1 MLNRENK
8 TAITRKGMV
17 SNRLNKFSIRK
28 YTVGT
33 ASILVGTTLIFG
45 LGNQE
50 AKAAEST
57 NKELNE
63 ATTSASDNQSSGKV
77 DMQQL
82 NQEDNTKNDN
92 QKEMVSSQGNETTS
106 NGNKSI
112 EKESVQSTTGNK
124 VEVSTAKSDEQAS
137 PKSTNE
143 DLNTKQTI
151 SNQEALQP
159 DLQENKSVVNAQPT
173 NEENKK
179 VDAKTESTTL
189 NVKSDAIKSNAET
202 LVDNNSN
209 SNNENNADIIL
220 PKSTAP
226 KRLNT
231 RMRMA
236 AIQPNSTDSKN
247 VNDLITSN
255 TTLTVVDA
263 DNSKT
268 IVPAQDYLS
277 LKSQITV
284 DDKVKSGDY
293 FTIKYSDTVQVYGLN
308 PEDIKNIGDI
318 KDPNNGETIATAK
331 HDTANNLITYTF
343 TDYVDRFNS
352 VKMGINYS
360 IYMDADTI
368 PVDKKDVPFSVTIG
382 NQITTTTA
390 DITYPAY
397 KEADNNSIGSA
408 FTETVSHVGNVE
420 DPGYYNQVVYV
431 NPMDKDLK
439 GAKLKVEA
447 YHPKYPTNIGQI
459 NQNVTNIKIYRVPE
473 GYTLNKGYDVNTNDL
488 VDVTDEFK
496 NKMTYGSNQSVNLDF
511 GDITSAYVVMV
522 NTKFQ
527 YTNSESPT
535 LVQMATLSS
544 TGNKSVSTG
553 NALGFTNNQSGGAGQ
568 EVYKIGNYVWED
580 TNKNGVQELGE
591 KGVGNVTVT
600 VFDNNTNTKV
610 GEAVTKED
618 GSYLIPNLPN
628 GDYRVE
634 FSNLPKGYEV
644 TPSKQGNNE
653 ELDSNGLSSVITVNG
668 KDNLS
673 ADLGIYKPKYN
684 LGDYVWED
692 TNKNGIQDQ
701 DEKGISGVTVTLKDE
716 NGNVLKTVTT
726 DADGKYK
733 FTDLDNGNYKVEF
746 TTPEGYTPTTV
757 TSGSDI
763 EKDSNGLTTTGV
775 INGADNMTLDSGFY
789 KTPKYNLGNYV
800 WEDTNKD
807 GKQDST
813 EKGISGVTVT
823 LKNENGEVLQTTK
836 TDKDGKYQFTGLEN
850 GTYKVE
856 FETPSG
862 YTPTQVGSGTDEGI
876 DSNGTSTTGVI
887 KDKDNDTIDSGFY
900 KPTYNLG
907 DYVWEDTNKNG
918 VQDKDEK
925 GISGVTVTLKDE
937 NDKVLKTVTT
947 DENGKYQF
955 TDLNN
960 GTYKVEFETPSG
972 YTPTSVTS
980 GNDTEKDSNGLTT
993 TGVIKDADNM
1003 TLDSGF
1009 YKTPKYSLGD
1019 YVWYDSNKDGK
1030 QDSTEKGIKDVKV
1043 TLLNEK
1049 GEVIGTTKTDENGKY
1064 RFDNLDSGKYKVIF
1078 EKSAG
1083 YLPTKVNGTTDGEK
1097 DSNGSSVTV
1106 KINGKDDMS
1115 LDTGFYKEPKYN
1127 LGDYV
1132 WEDTNKDGIQDAN
1145 EPGIKDVKVTLKDST
1160 GKVIGTTTTDASG
1173 KYKFTD
1179 LDNGNYTVEFET
1191 PAGYTPT
1198 VKNTTAEDKDSN
1210 GLTTTGVIKDA
1221 DNMTLD
1227 SGFYKTPKYSLGDYV
1242 WYDSNK
1248 DG

>member
-8 TAITRKGMV
+8 TAMTRKGMV

-45 LGNQE
+45 IGSQE
-50 AKAAEST
+50 AKAAEVT
-57 NKELNE
+57 NKEMKE
-63 ATTSASDNQSSGKV
+63 DATSVNNDQVSKKV
-77 DMQQL
+77 DTGQLNKDGNTSKVDTEQLNDENINKVANQKEVTRVENSVASEKNNNSQPSENGKLQTSDVKKTEDNNATSDDQVTTTVNSQQL
-82 NQEDNTKNDN
+82 NTDN
-92 QKEMVSSQGNETTS
+92 TTS
-106 NGNKSI
+106 NATMSAAPINVSKDDLKINS
-112 EKESVQSTTGNK
+112 E
-124 VEVSTAKSDEQAS
+124 EVRNVGEKSD
-137 PKSTNE
+137 
-143 DLNTKQTI
+143 NT
-151 SNQEALQP
+151 
-159 DLQENKSVVNAQPT
+159 DNA
-173 NEENKK
+173 NG
-179 VDAKTESTTL
+179 
-189 NVKSDAIKSNAET
+189 SDVIM
-202 LVDNNSN
+202 
-209 SNNENNADIIL
+209 

-231 RMRMA
+231 RMRIA
-236 AIQPNSTDSKN
+236 AVQPSSTDSKN
-247 VNDLITSN
+247 VNNLITST

-263 DNSKT
+263 DKNNK
-268 IVPAQDYLS
+268 IVPAQDYLA
-277 LKSQITV
+277 LKSQIKV

-352 VKMGINYS
+352 VQMGINYS

-368 PVDKKDVPFSVTIG
+368 PVSKNDVEFNVTIG
-382 NQITTTTA
+382 NDTTKTTA
-390 DITYPAY
+390 NIQYPDY
-397 KEADNNSIGSA
+397 VVNEKNSIGSA
-408 FTETVSHVGNVE
+408 FTETVSHVGNKE
-420 DPGYYNQVVYV
+420 NPGYYKQTIYV
-431 NPMDKDLK
+431 NPSENSLTN
-439 GAKLKVEA
+439 AKLKVQA
-447 YHPKYPTNIGQI
+447 YHSSYPNNIGQI
-459 NQNVTNIKIYRVPE
+459 NKEVTDIKIYQVPK
-473 GYTLNKGYDVNTNDL
+473 GYTLNKGYDVNTKEL
-488 VDVTDEFK
+488 TDVTNQYLQK
-496 NKMTYGSNQSVNLDF
+496 ITYGDNNSAVIDF
-511 GDITSAYVVMV
+511 GNADSAYVVMV

-527 YTNSESPT
+527 YTTSESPT
-535 LVQMATLSS
+535 LVQMVTLSS
-544 TGNKSVSTG
+544 DNSKSASMG

-634 FSNLPKGYEV
+634 FSNLPQGYEV

-653 ELDSNGLSSVITVNG
+653 ELDSNGVSSVITVNG

-856 FETPSG
+856 FETPLG

-1078 EKSAG
+1078 EK
-1083 YLPTKVNGTTDGEK
+1083 
-1097 DSNGSSVTV
+1097 
-1106 KINGKDDMS
+1106 
-1115 LDTGFYKEPKYN
+1115 
-1127 LGDYV
+1127 
-1132 WEDTNKDGIQDAN
+1132 
-1145 EPGIKDVKVTLKDST
+1145 
-1160 GKVIGTTTTDASG
+1160 
-1173 KYKFTD
+1173 
-1179 LDNGNYTVEFET
+1179 
-1191 PAGYTPT
+1191 PAGLTQT
-1198 VKNTTAEDKDSN
+1198 GTNATEDD
-1210 GLTTTGVIKDA
+1210 KDA
-1221 DNMTLD
+1221 DGGEVDVTITD
-1227 SGFYKTPKYSLGDYV
+1227 HD
-1242 WYDSNK
+1242 D
-1248 DG
+1248 

>member
-63 ATTSASDNQSSGKV
+63 ATTSASDNQSSDKV

-106 NGNKSI
+106 NGNKLI

-159 DLQENKSVVNAQPT
+159 DLQENKSVVNVQPT

-189 NVKSDAIKSNAET
+189 NVKSDAIKSNDET

-231 RMRMA
+231 RMRIA
-236 AIQPNSTDSKN
+236 AVQPSSTEAKN

-263 DNSKT
+263 DKNNK

-352 VKMGINYS
+352 VQMGINYS

-368 PVDKKDVPFSVTIG
+368 PVSKNDVEFNVTIG
-382 NQITTTTA
+382 NTTTKTTA
-390 DITYPAY
+390 NIQYPDY
-397 KEADNNSIGSA
+397 VVNEKNSIGSA
-408 FTETVSHVGNVE
+408 FTETVSHVGNKE
-420 DPGYYNQVVYV
+420 NPGYYKQTIYV
-431 NPMDKDLK
+431 NPSENSLTN
-439 GAKLKVEA
+439 AKLKVQA
-447 YHPKYPTNIGQI
+447 YHSSYPNNIGQI
-459 NQNVTNIKIYRVPE
+459 NKDVTDIKIYQVPK
-473 GYTLNKGYDVNTNDL
+473 GYTLNKGYDVNTKEL
-488 VDVTDEFK
+488 TDVTNQYLQK
-496 NKMTYGSNQSVNLDF
+496 ITYGDNNSAVIDF
-511 GDITSAYVVMV
+511 GNADSAYVVMV

-1030 QDSTEKGIKDVKV
+1030 QDSTEKGIKDVK
-1043 TLLNEK
+1043 
-1049 GEVIGTTKTDENGKY
+1049 
-1064 RFDNLDSGKYKVIF
+1064 
-1078 EKSAG
+1078 
-1083 YLPTKVNGTTDGEK
+1083 
-1097 DSNGSSVTV
+1097 
-1106 KINGKDDMS
+1106 
-1115 LDTGFYKEPKYN
+1115 
-1127 LGDYV
+1127 
-1132 WEDTNKDGIQDAN
+1132 
-1145 EPGIKDVKVTLKDST
+1145 
-1160 GKVIGTTTTDASG
+1160 
-1173 KYKFTD
+1173 
-1179 LDNGNYTVEFET
+1179 
-1191 PAGYTPT
+1191 
-1198 VKNTTAEDKDSN
+1198 
-1210 GLTTTGVIKDA
+1210 
-1221 DNMTLD
+1221 
-1227 SGFYKTPKYSLGDYV
+1227 
-1242 WYDSNK
+1242 
-1248 DG
+1248 

>member
-63 ATTSASDNQSSGKV
+63 ATTSASDNQSSDKV

-159 DLQENKSVVNAQPT
+159 DLQENKSVVNVQPT

-231 RMRMA
+231 RMRIA
-236 AIQPNSTDSKN
+236 AVQSSSTEAKN

-263 DNSKT
+263 DKNNK

-352 VKMGINYS
+352 VQMGINYS

-368 PVDKKDVPFSVTIG
+368 PVSKNDVEFNVTIG
-382 NQITTTTA
+382 NTTTKTTA
-390 DITYPAY
+390 NIQYPDY
-397 KEADNNSIGSA
+397 VVNEKNSIGSA
-408 FTETVSHVGNVE
+408 FTETVSHVGNKE
-420 DPGYYNQVVYV
+420 NPGYYKQTIYV
-431 NPMDKDLK
+431 NPSENSLTN
-439 GAKLKVEA
+439 AKLKVQA
-447 YHPKYPTNIGQI
+447 YHSSYPNNIGQI
-459 NQNVTNIKIYRVPE
+459 NKDVTDIKIYQVPK
-473 GYTLNKGYDVNTNDL
+473 GYTLNKGYDVNTKEL
-488 VDVTDEFK
+488 TDVTNQYLQK
-496 NKMTYGSNQSVNLDF
+496 ITYGDNNSAVIDF
-511 GDITSAYVVMV
+511 GNADSAYVVMV

-527 YTNSESPT
+527 YTTSESPT
-535 LVQMATLSS
+535 LVQMVTLSS
-544 TGNKSVSTG
+544 DNSKSASMG

-1078 EKSAG
+1078 EK
-1083 YLPTKVNGTTDGEK
+1083 
-1097 DSNGSSVTV
+1097 
-1106 KINGKDDMS
+1106 
-1115 LDTGFYKEPKYN
+1115 
-1127 LGDYV
+1127 
-1132 WEDTNKDGIQDAN
+1132 
-1145 EPGIKDVKVTLKDST
+1145 
-1160 GKVIGTTTTDASG
+1160 
-1173 KYKFTD
+1173 
-1179 LDNGNYTVEFET
+1179 
-1191 PAGYTPT
+1191 PAGLTQT
-1198 VKNTTAEDKDSN
+1198 GTNTTEDD
-1210 GLTTTGVIKDA
+1210 KDA
-1221 DNMTLD
+1221 DGGEVDVTITD
-1227 SGFYKTPKYSLGDYV
+1227 HD
-1242 WYDSNK
+1242 D
-1248 DG
+1248 

>member
-63 ATTSASDNQSSGKV
+63 ATTSASDNQSSDKV

-231 RMRMA
+231 RMRIA
-236 AIQPNSTDSKN
+236 AVQPSSTEAKN

-263 DNSKT
+263 DKNNK
-268 IVPAQDYLS
+268 IVPAQDYLE
-277 LKSQITV
+277 LKSQIKV

-352 VKMGINYS
+352 VQMGINYS

-368 PVDKKDVPFSVTIG
+368 PVSKNDVEFNVTIG
-382 NQITTTTA
+382 NTTTKTTA
-390 DITYPAY
+390 NIQYPDY
-397 KEADNNSIGSA
+397 VVNEKNSIGSA
-408 FTETVSHVGNVE
+408 FTETVSHVGNKE
-420 DPGYYNQVVYV
+420 NPGYYKQTIYV
-431 NPMDKDLK
+431 NPSENSLTN
-439 GAKLKVEA
+439 AKLKVQA
-447 YHPKYPTNIGQI
+447 YHSSYPNNIGQI
-459 NQNVTNIKIYRVPE
+459 NKEVTDIKIYQVPK
-473 GYTLNKGYDVNTNDL
+473 GYTLNKGYDVNTKEL
-488 VDVTDEFK
+488 TDVTNQYLQK
-496 NKMTYGSNQSVNLDF
+496 ITYGDNNSAVIDF
-511 GDITSAYVVMV
+511 GNADSAYVVMV

-527 YTNSESPT
+527 YTTSESPT
-535 LVQMATLSS
+535 LVQMVTLSS
-544 TGNKSVSTG
+544 DNSKSASMG

-1030 QDSTEKGIKDVKV
+1030 QDSTE
-1043 TLLNEK
+1043 
-1049 GEVIGTTKTDENGKY
+1049 
-1064 RFDNLDSGKYKVIF
+1064 
-1078 EKSAG
+1078 
-1083 YLPTKVNGTTDGEK
+1083 
-1097 DSNGSSVTV
+1097 
-1106 KINGKDDMS
+1106 
-1115 LDTGFYKEPKYN
+1115 
-1127 LGDYV
+1127 
-1132 WEDTNKDGIQDAN
+1132 
-1145 EPGIKDVKVTLKDST
+1145 
-1160 GKVIGTTTTDASG
+1160 
-1173 KYKFTD
+1173 
-1179 LDNGNYTVEFET
+1179 
-1191 PAGYTPT
+1191 
-1198 VKNTTAEDKDSN
+1198 
-1210 GLTTTGVIKDA
+1210 
-1221 DNMTLD
+1221 
-1227 SGFYKTPKYSLGDYV
+1227 
-1242 WYDSNK
+1242 
-1248 DG
+1248 

>member
-63 ATTSASDNQSSGKV
+63 ATTSASDNQSSDKV

-231 RMRMA
+231 RMRIA
-236 AIQPNSTDSKN
+236 AVQPSSTEAKN

-263 DNSKT
+263 DKNNK
-268 IVPAQDYLS
+268 IVPAQDYLE
-277 LKSQITV
+277 LKSQIKV

-352 VKMGINYS
+352 VQMGINYS

-368 PVDKKDVPFSVTIG
+368 PVSKNDVEFNVTIG
-382 NQITTTTA
+382 NTTTKTTA
-390 DITYPAY
+390 NIQYPDY
-397 KEADNNSIGSA
+397 VVNEKNSIGSA
-408 FTETVSHVGNVE
+408 FTETVSHVGNKE
-420 DPGYYNQVVYV
+420 NPGYYKQTIYV
-431 NPMDKDLK
+431 NPSENSLTN
-439 GAKLKVEA
+439 AKLKVQA
-447 YHPKYPTNIGQI
+447 YHSSYPNNIGQI
-459 NQNVTNIKIYRVPE
+459 NKEVTDIKIYQVPK
-473 GYTLNKGYDVNTNDL
+473 GYTLNKGYDVNTKEL
-488 VDVTDEFK
+488 TDVTNQYLHK
-496 NKMTYGSNQSVNLDF
+496 ITYGDNNSAVIDF
-511 GDITSAYVVMV
+511 GNADSAYVVMV

-527 YTNSESPT
+527 YTTSESPT
-535 LVQMATLSS
+535 LVQMVTLSS
-544 TGNKSVSTG
+544 DNSKSASMG

-1078 EKSAG
+1078 EKPAG
-1083 YLPTKVNGTTDGEK
+1083 LTQTGTNTTEDDKDADGGEVDVTITDH
-1097 DSNGSSVTV
+1097 
-1106 KINGKDDMS
+1106 DD
-1115 LDTGFYKEPKYN
+1115 
-1127 LGDYV
+1127 
-1132 WEDTNKDGIQDAN
+1132 
-1145 EPGIKDVKVTLKDST
+1145 
-1160 GKVIGTTTTDASG
+1160 
-1173 KYKFTD
+1173 FT
-1179 LDNGNYTVEFET
+1179 LDNGYFE
-1191 PAGYTPT
+1191 
-1198 VKNTTAEDKDSN
+1198 EDTSDS
-1210 GLTTTGVIKDA
+1210 
-1221 DNMTLD
+1221 D
-1227 SGFYKTPKYSLGDYV
+1227 S
-1242 WYDSNK
+1242 DS
-1248 DG
+1248 DSD

>member
-63 ATTSASDNQSSGKV
+63 ATTSASDNQSSDKV

-106 NGNKSI
+106 NGNKLI

-159 DLQENKSVVNAQPT
+159 DLQENKSVVNVQPT

-189 NVKSDAIKSNAET
+189 NVKSDAIKSNDET

-231 RMRMA
+231 RMRIA
-236 AIQPNSTDSKN
+236 AVQPSSTEAKN

-263 DNSKT
+263 DKNNK

-352 VKMGINYS
+352 VQMGINYS

-368 PVDKKDVPFSVTIG
+368 PVSKNDVEFNVTIG
-382 NQITTTTA
+382 NTTTKTTA
-390 DITYPAY
+390 NIQYPDY
-397 KEADNNSIGSA
+397 VVNEKNSIGSA
-408 FTETVSHVGNVE
+408 FTETVSHVGNKE
-420 DPGYYNQVVYV
+420 NPGYYKQTIYV
-431 NPMDKDLK
+431 NPSENSLTN
-439 GAKLKVEA
+439 AKLKVQA
-447 YHPKYPTNIGQI
+447 YHSSYPNNIGQI
-459 NQNVTNIKIYRVPE
+459 NKDVTDIKIYQVPK
-473 GYTLNKGYDVNTNDL
+473 GYTLNKGYDVNTKEL
-488 VDVTDEFK
+488 TDVTNQYLQK
-496 NKMTYGSNQSVNLDF
+496 ITYGDNNSAVIDF
-511 GDITSAYVVMV
+511 GNADSAYVVMV

-701 DEKGISGVTVTLKDE
+701 DEKGISGVKVTLKDE

-1043 TLLNEK
+1043 TLLN
-1049 GEVIGTTKTDENGKY
+1049 
-1064 RFDNLDSGKYKVIF
+1064 
-1078 EKSAG
+1078 
-1083 YLPTKVNGTTDGEK
+1083 
-1097 DSNGSSVTV
+1097 
-1106 KINGKDDMS
+1106 
-1115 LDTGFYKEPKYN
+1115 
-1127 LGDYV
+1127 
-1132 WEDTNKDGIQDAN
+1132 
-1145 EPGIKDVKVTLKDST
+1145 
-1160 GKVIGTTTTDASG
+1160 
-1173 KYKFTD
+1173 
-1179 LDNGNYTVEFET
+1179 
-1191 PAGYTPT
+1191 
-1198 VKNTTAEDKDSN
+1198 
-1210 GLTTTGVIKDA
+1210 
-1221 DNMTLD
+1221 
-1227 SGFYKTPKYSLGDYV
+1227 
-1242 WYDSNK
+1242 
-1248 DG
+1248 

>member
-8 TAITRKGMV
+8 TAMTRKGMV

-45 LGNQE
+45 IGSQE
-50 AKAAEST
+50 AKAAEVT
-57 NKELNE
+57 NKEMKE
-63 ATTSASDNQSSGKV
+63 DATSVNNDQVSKKV
-77 DMQQL
+77 DTGQLNKDGNTSKVDTGQLNKDGNTSKVDTEQLNDENINKVANQKEVTRVENSVASEKNNNSQPSENGKLQTSDVKKTEDNNATSDDQVTTTVNSQQL
-82 NQEDNTKNDN
+82 NTDN
-92 QKEMVSSQGNETTS
+92 TTS
-106 NGNKSI
+106 NATMSAAPINVSKDDLKINS
-112 EKESVQSTTGNK
+112 E
-124 VEVSTAKSDEQAS
+124 EVRNVGEKSD
-137 PKSTNE
+137 
-143 DLNTKQTI
+143 NT
-151 SNQEALQP
+151 
-159 DLQENKSVVNAQPT
+159 DNA
-173 NEENKK
+173 NG
-179 VDAKTESTTL
+179 
-189 NVKSDAIKSNAET
+189 SDVIM
-202 LVDNNSN
+202 
-209 SNNENNADIIL
+209 

-231 RMRMA
+231 RMRIA
-236 AIQPNSTDSKN
+236 AVQPSSTDSKN
-247 VNDLITSN
+247 VNNLITST

-263 DNSKT
+263 DKNNK
-268 IVPAQDYLS
+268 IVPAQDYLA
-277 LKSQITV
+277 LKSQIKV

-352 VKMGINYS
+352 VQMGINYS

-368 PVDKKDVPFSVTIG
+368 PVSKNDVEFNVTIG
-382 NQITTTTA
+382 NDTTKTTA
-390 DITYPAY
+390 NIQYPDY
-397 KEADNNSIGSA
+397 VVNEKNSIGSA
-408 FTETVSHVGNVE
+408 FTETVSHVGNKE
-420 DPGYYNQVVYV
+420 NPGYYKQTIYV
-431 NPMDKDLK
+431 NPSENSLTN
-439 GAKLKVEA
+439 AKLKVQA
-447 YHPKYPTNIGQI
+447 YHSSYPNNIGQI
-459 NQNVTNIKIYRVPE
+459 NKEVTDIKIYQVPK
-473 GYTLNKGYDVNTNDL
+473 GYTLNKGYDVNTKEL
-488 VDVTDEFK
+488 TDVTNQYLQK
-496 NKMTYGSNQSVNLDF
+496 ITYGDNNSAVIDF
-511 GDITSAYVVMV
+511 GNADSAYVVMV

-527 YTNSESPT
+527 YTTSESPT
-535 LVQMATLSS
+535 LVQMVTLSS
-544 TGNKSVSTG
+544 DNSKSASMG

-634 FSNLPKGYEV
+634 FSNLPQGYEV

-653 ELDSNGLSSVITVNG
+653 ELDSNGVSSVITVNG

-856 FETPSG
+856 FETPLG

-1078 EKSAG
+1078 EK
-1083 YLPTKVNGTTDGEK
+1083 
-1097 DSNGSSVTV
+1097 
-1106 KINGKDDMS
+1106 
-1115 LDTGFYKEPKYN
+1115 
-1127 LGDYV
+1127 
-1132 WEDTNKDGIQDAN
+1132 
-1145 EPGIKDVKVTLKDST
+1145 
-1160 GKVIGTTTTDASG
+1160 
-1173 KYKFTD
+1173 
-1179 LDNGNYTVEFET
+1179 
-1191 PAGYTPT
+1191 PAG
-1198 VKNTTAEDKDSN
+1198 
-1210 GLTTTGVIKDA
+1210 L
-1221 DNMTLD
+1221 
-1227 SGFYKTPKYSLGDYV
+1227 
-1242 WYDSNK
+1242 
-1248 DG
+1248 

>member
-8 TAITRKGMV
+8 TAMTRKGMV

-50 AKAAEST
+50 AKAAEVT
-57 NKELNE
+57 NKEMKEDATSVNNDQVSKKVDTEQLNNGGN
-63 ATTSASDNQSSGKV
+63 TSKVDTEQLKDENINKVANQKEVTRVENSVASEKNNNSQSSENGKLQTSNV
-77 DMQQL
+77 KKTEDNNATSDDQVTTTVNSQQL
-82 NQEDNTKNDN
+82 NTDN
-92 QKEMVSSQGNETTS
+92 TTS
-106 NGNKSI
+106 NETMSSAPINVSKDDLKINSEVVKNVVENSDNTDNANGSELIKP
-112 EKESVQSTTGNK
+112 KTT
-124 VEVSTAKSDEQAS
+124 E
-137 PKSTNE
+137 
-143 DLNTKQTI
+143 
-151 SNQEALQP
+151 
-159 DLQENKSVVNAQPT
+159 
-173 NEENKK
+173 
-179 VDAKTESTTL
+179 
-189 NVKSDAIKSNAET
+189 
-202 LVDNNSN
+202 
-209 SNNENNADIIL
+209 
-220 PKSTAP
+220 P

-263 DNSKT
+263 DKNNK
-268 IVPAQDYLS
+268 IVPAQDYLA
-277 LKSQITV
+277 LKSQIKV

-331 HDTANNLITYTF
+331 HDTANNSITYTF

-352 VKMGINYS
+352 VQMGINYS

-368 PVDKKDVPFSVTIG
+368 PVSKNDVEFNVAIG
-382 NQITTTTA
+382 NTTTKTTA
-390 DITYPAY
+390 NIQYPDY
-397 KEADNNSIGSA
+397 VSRDNNSIGSA
-408 FTETVSHVGNVE
+408 FTETVSHAGNAE
-420 DPGYYNQVVYV
+420 DPGYYIQTVYV
-431 NPMDKDLK
+431 NPSEKSLTN
-439 GAKLKVEA
+439 AKLKVEA
-447 YHPKYPTNIGQI
+447 YHKDYPDNVGQI
-459 NQNVTNIKIYRVPE
+459 NKNVTKIKIYQAPKDYV
-473 GYTLNKGYDVNTNDL
+473 LNKGYDVNTNQL
-488 VDVTDEFK
+488 IDVTEQFK
-496 NKMTYGSNQSVNLDF
+496 DKITYGTNDSVNVDF
-511 GDITSAYVVMV
+511 GSINNSYVVMV
-522 NTKFQ
+522 DTKFEF
-527 YTNSESPT
+527 TTSESPT
-535 LVQMATLSS
+535 LVQMATLTSD
-544 TGNKSVSTG
+544 GNRSVSTG

-634 FSNLPKGYEV
+634 FSNLPQGYEV

-653 ELDSNGLSSVITVNG
+653 ELDSNGVSSVITVNG

-692 TNKNGIQDQ
+692 TNRNGIQDQ

-746 TTPEGYTPTTV
+746 TTPEGYTPTSTNTGGNDTV
-757 TSGSDI
+757 
-763 EKDSNGLTTTGV
+763 DSNGLTTTGV

-807 GKQDST
+807 GKQDSS

-972 YTPTSVTS
+972 YTPTSVTT

-1078 EKSAG
+1078 EK
-1083 YLPTKVNGTTDGEK
+1083 
-1097 DSNGSSVTV
+1097 
-1106 KINGKDDMS
+1106 
-1115 LDTGFYKEPKYN
+1115 
-1127 LGDYV
+1127 
-1132 WEDTNKDGIQDAN
+1132 
-1145 EPGIKDVKVTLKDST
+1145 
-1160 GKVIGTTTTDASG
+1160 
-1173 KYKFTD
+1173 
-1179 LDNGNYTVEFET
+1179 
-1191 PAGYTPT
+1191 PAGLTQT
-1198 VKNTTAEDKDSN
+1198 GTNTTEDD
-1210 GLTTTGVIKDA
+1210 KDA
-1221 DNMTLD
+1221 DGGEVDVTI
-1227 SGFYKTPKYSLGDYV
+1227 T
-1242 WYDSNK
+1242 
-1248 DG
+1248 

>member
-63 ATTSASDNQSSGKV
+63 ATTSASDNQSSDKV

-106 NGNKSI
+106 NGNKLI

-159 DLQENKSVVNAQPT
+159 DLQENKSVVNVQPT

-247 VNDLITSN
+247 VNNLITST

-263 DNSKT
+263 DKNNK
-268 IVPAQDYLS
+268 IVPAQDYLT
-277 LKSQITV
+277 LKSQIKV

-352 VKMGINYS
+352 VQMGINYS

-368 PVDKKDVPFSVTIG
+368 PVSKNDVEFNVTIG
-382 NQITTTTA
+382 NTTTKTTA
-390 DITYPAY
+390 NIQYPDY
-397 KEADNNSIGSA
+397 VSRDNNSIGSA
-408 FTETVSHVGNVE
+408 FTETVSHAGNAE
-420 DPGYYNQVVYV
+420 DPGYYIQTVYV
-431 NPMDKDLK
+431 NPSEKTLTN
-439 GAKLKVEA
+439 AKLKVEA
-447 YHPKYPTNIGQI
+447 YHKDYPDNVGQI
-459 NQNVTNIKIYRVPE
+459 NKNVTKIKIYQAPKDYV
-473 GYTLNKGYDVNTNDL
+473 LNKGYDVNTNQL
-488 VDVTDEFK
+488 IDVTEQFK
-496 NKMTYGSNQSVNLDF
+496 DKITYGTNDSVNVDF
-511 GDITSAYVVMV
+511 GSINNSYVVMV
-522 NTKFQ
+522 DTKFEF
-527 YTNSESPT
+527 TTSESPT
-535 LVQMATLSS
+535 LVQMATLTSD
-544 TGNKSVSTG
+544 GNRSVSTG

-1078 EKSAG
+1078 EK
-1083 YLPTKVNGTTDGEK
+1083 
-1097 DSNGSSVTV
+1097 
-1106 KINGKDDMS
+1106 
-1115 LDTGFYKEPKYN
+1115 
-1127 LGDYV
+1127 
-1132 WEDTNKDGIQDAN
+1132 
-1145 EPGIKDVKVTLKDST
+1145 
-1160 GKVIGTTTTDASG
+1160 
-1173 KYKFTD
+1173 
-1179 LDNGNYTVEFET
+1179 
-1191 PAGYTPT
+1191 PAG
-1198 VKNTTAEDKDSN
+1198 
-1210 GLTTTGVIKDA
+1210 LT
-1221 DNMTLD
+1221 
-1227 SGFYKTPKYSLGDYV
+1227 
-1242 WYDSNK
+1242 
-1248 DG
+1248 

>member
-50 AKAAEST
+50 AKAAEVT
-57 NKELNE
+57 NKEMKE
-63 ATTSASDNQSSGKV
+63 DATSVNNDQVSKKV
-77 DMQQL
+77 DTEQLNNDSNTRKVDREQLKDENINKVANQKEVTRVENSVASEKNNNSQPSENGKLQTSDVKKTEDNNATSDDQVTTTVNSQQL
-82 NQEDNTKNDN
+82 NTDN
-92 QKEMVSSQGNETTS
+92 TTS
-106 NGNKSI
+106 NATMSSAPINVSKDDLKINS
-112 EKESVQSTTGNK
+112 EVVKNV
-124 VEVSTAKSDEQAS
+124 VENSD
-137 PKSTNE
+137 
-143 DLNTKQTI
+143 NT
-151 SNQEALQP
+151 
-159 DLQENKSVVNAQPT
+159 DNA
-173 NEENKK
+173 NG
-179 VDAKTESTTL
+179 
-189 NVKSDAIKSNAET
+189 SD
-202 LVDNNSN
+202 V
-209 SNNENNADIIL
+209 IL

-1043 TLLNEK
+1043 TLL
-1049 GEVIGTTKTDENGKY
+1049 
-1064 RFDNLDSGKYKVIF
+1064 
-1078 EKSAG
+1078 
-1083 YLPTKVNGTTDGEK
+1083 
-1097 DSNGSSVTV
+1097 
-1106 KINGKDDMS
+1106 
-1115 LDTGFYKEPKYN
+1115 
-1127 LGDYV
+1127 
-1132 WEDTNKDGIQDAN
+1132 
-1145 EPGIKDVKVTLKDST
+1145 
-1160 GKVIGTTTTDASG
+1160 
-1173 KYKFTD
+1173 
-1179 LDNGNYTVEFET
+1179 
-1191 PAGYTPT
+1191 
-1198 VKNTTAEDKDSN
+1198 
-1210 GLTTTGVIKDA
+1210 
-1221 DNMTLD
+1221 
-1227 SGFYKTPKYSLGDYV
+1227 
-1242 WYDSNK
+1242 
-1248 DG
+1248 

>member
-50 AKAAEST
+50 AKATEST

-63 ATTSASDNQSSGKV
+63 ATTSASDNQSSDKV

-231 RMRMA
+231 RMRIA
-236 AIQPNSTDSKN
+236 AVQPSSTEAKN

-263 DNSKT
+263 DKNNK
-268 IVPAQDYLS
+268 IVPAQDYLE
-277 LKSQITV
+277 LKSQIKV

-352 VKMGINYS
+352 VQMGINYS

-368 PVDKKDVPFSVTIG
+368 PVSKNDVEFNVTIG
-382 NQITTTTA
+382 NTTTKTTA
-390 DITYPAY
+390 NIQYPDY
-397 KEADNNSIGSA
+397 VVNEKNSIGSA
-408 FTETVSHVGNVE
+408 FTETVSHVGNKE
-420 DPGYYNQVVYV
+420 NPGYYKQTIYV
-431 NPMDKDLK
+431 NPSENSLTN
-439 GAKLKVEA
+439 AKLKVQA
-447 YHPKYPTNIGQI
+447 YHSSYPNNIGQI
-459 NQNVTNIKIYRVPE
+459 NKEVTDIKIYQVPK
-473 GYTLNKGYDVNTNDL
+473 GYTLNKGYDVNTKEL
-488 VDVTDEFK
+488 TDVTNQYLHK
-496 NKMTYGSNQSVNLDF
+496 ITYGDNNSAVIDF
-511 GDITSAYVVMV
+511 GNADSAYVVMV

-527 YTNSESPT
+527 YTTSESPT
-535 LVQMATLSS
+535 LVQMVTLSS
-544 TGNKSVSTG
+544 DNSKSASMG

-887 KDKDNDTIDSGFY
+887 KNKDNDTIDSGFY

-1043 TLLNEK
+1043 TLL
-1049 GEVIGTTKTDENGKY
+1049 
-1064 RFDNLDSGKYKVIF
+1064 
-1078 EKSAG
+1078 
-1083 YLPTKVNGTTDGEK
+1083 
-1097 DSNGSSVTV
+1097 
-1106 KINGKDDMS
+1106 
-1115 LDTGFYKEPKYN
+1115 
-1127 LGDYV
+1127 
-1132 WEDTNKDGIQDAN
+1132 
-1145 EPGIKDVKVTLKDST
+1145 
-1160 GKVIGTTTTDASG
+1160 
-1173 KYKFTD
+1173 
-1179 LDNGNYTVEFET
+1179 
-1191 PAGYTPT
+1191 
-1198 VKNTTAEDKDSN
+1198 
-1210 GLTTTGVIKDA
+1210 
-1221 DNMTLD
+1221 
-1227 SGFYKTPKYSLGDYV
+1227 
-1242 WYDSNK
+1242 
-1248 DG
+1248 

>member
-63 ATTSASDNQSSGKV
+63 ATTSASDNQSSDKV

-106 NGNKSI
+106 NGNKLI

-159 DLQENKSVVNAQPT
+159 DLQENKSVVNVQPT

-189 NVKSDAIKSNAET
+189 NVKSDAIKSNDET

-231 RMRMA
+231 RMRIA
-236 AIQPNSTDSKN
+236 AVQPSSTEAKN

-263 DNSKT
+263 DKNNK

-352 VKMGINYS
+352 VQMGINYS

-368 PVDKKDVPFSVTIG
+368 PVSKNDVEFNVTIG
-382 NQITTTTA
+382 NTTTKTTA
-390 DITYPAY
+390 NIQYPDY
-397 KEADNNSIGSA
+397 VVNEKNSIGSA
-408 FTETVSHVGNVE
+408 FTETVSHVGNKE
-420 DPGYYNQVVYV
+420 NPGYYKQTIYV
-431 NPMDKDLK
+431 NPSENSLTN
-439 GAKLKVEA
+439 AKLKVQA
-447 YHPKYPTNIGQI
+447 YHSSYPNNIGQI
-459 NQNVTNIKIYRVPE
+459 NKDVTDIKIYQVPK
-473 GYTLNKGYDVNTNDL
+473 GYTLNKGYDVNTKEL
-488 VDVTDEFK
+488 TDVTNQYLQK
-496 NKMTYGSNQSVNLDF
+496 ITYGDNNSAVIDF
-511 GDITSAYVVMV
+511 GNADSAYVVMV

-980 GNDTEKDSNGLTT
+980 GNDTEKDSNGLT
-993 TGVIKDADNM
+993 
-1003 TLDSGF
+1003 
-1009 YKTPKYSLGD
+1009 
-1019 YVWYDSNKDGK
+1019 
-1030 QDSTEKGIKDVKV
+1030 
-1043 TLLNEK
+1043 
-1049 GEVIGTTKTDENGKY
+1049 
-1064 RFDNLDSGKYKVIF
+1064 
-1078 EKSAG
+1078 
-1083 YLPTKVNGTTDGEK
+1083 
-1097 DSNGSSVTV
+1097 
-1106 KINGKDDMS
+1106 
-1115 LDTGFYKEPKYN
+1115 
-1127 LGDYV
+1127 
-1132 WEDTNKDGIQDAN
+1132 
-1145 EPGIKDVKVTLKDST
+1145 
-1160 GKVIGTTTTDASG
+1160 
-1173 KYKFTD
+1173 
-1179 LDNGNYTVEFET
+1179 
-1191 PAGYTPT
+1191 
-1198 VKNTTAEDKDSN
+1198 
-1210 GLTTTGVIKDA
+1210 
-1221 DNMTLD
+1221 
-1227 SGFYKTPKYSLGDYV
+1227 
-1242 WYDSNK
+1242 
-1248 DG
+1248 

>member
-733 FTDLDNGNYKVEF
+733 FTDLDNGNYKVVF

-1078 EKSAG
+1078 EK
-1083 YLPTKVNGTTDGEK
+1083 
-1097 DSNGSSVTV
+1097 
-1106 KINGKDDMS
+1106 
-1115 LDTGFYKEPKYN
+1115 
-1127 LGDYV
+1127 
-1132 WEDTNKDGIQDAN
+1132 
-1145 EPGIKDVKVTLKDST
+1145 
-1160 GKVIGTTTTDASG
+1160 
-1173 KYKFTD
+1173 
-1179 LDNGNYTVEFET
+1179 
-1191 PAGYTPT
+1191 PAGLTQT
-1198 VKNTTAEDKDSN
+1198 GTNTTEDD
-1210 GLTTTGVIKDA
+1210 KDA
-1221 DNMTLD
+1221 DGGEVDVTI
-1227 SGFYKTPKYSLGDYV
+1227 T
-1242 WYDSNK
+1242 
-1248 DG
+1248 

>member
-63 ATTSASDNQSSGKV
+63 ATTSASDNQSSDKV

-231 RMRMA
+231 RMRIA
-236 AIQPNSTDSKN
+236 AVQPSSTEAKN

-263 DNSKT
+263 DKNNK
-268 IVPAQDYLS
+268 IVPAQDYLE
-277 LKSQITV
+277 LKSQIKV

-352 VKMGINYS
+352 VQMGINYS

-368 PVDKKDVPFSVTIG
+368 PVSKNDVEFNVTIG
-382 NQITTTTA
+382 NTTTKTTA
-390 DITYPAY
+390 NIQYPDY
-397 KEADNNSIGSA
+397 VVNEKNSIGSA
-408 FTETVSHVGNVE
+408 FTETVSHVGNKE
-420 DPGYYNQVVYV
+420 NPGYYKQTIYV
-431 NPMDKDLK
+431 NPSENSLTN
-439 GAKLKVEA
+439 AKLKVQA
-447 YHPKYPTNIGQI
+447 YHSSYPNNIGQI
-459 NQNVTNIKIYRVPE
+459 NKEVTDIKIYQVPK
-473 GYTLNKGYDVNTNDL
+473 GYTLNKGYDVNTKEL
-488 VDVTDEFK
+488 TDVTNQYLQK
-496 NKMTYGSNQSVNLDF
+496 ITYGDNNSAVIDF
-511 GDITSAYVVMV
+511 GNADSAYVVMV

-527 YTNSESPT
+527 YTTSESPT
-535 LVQMATLSS
+535 LVQMVTLSS
-544 TGNKSVSTG
+544 NNSKSASMG

-1078 EKSAG
+1078 EK
-1083 YLPTKVNGTTDGEK
+1083 
-1097 DSNGSSVTV
+1097 
-1106 KINGKDDMS
+1106 
-1115 LDTGFYKEPKYN
+1115 
-1127 LGDYV
+1127 
-1132 WEDTNKDGIQDAN
+1132 
-1145 EPGIKDVKVTLKDST
+1145 
-1160 GKVIGTTTTDASG
+1160 
-1173 KYKFTD
+1173 
-1179 LDNGNYTVEFET
+1179 
-1191 PAGYTPT
+1191 PAGLTQT
-1198 VKNTTAEDKDSN
+1198 GTNTTEDD
-1210 GLTTTGVIKDA
+1210 KDA
-1221 DNMTLD
+1221 DGGEVDVTITDHDDFTLD
-1227 SGFYKTPKYSLGDYV
+1227 
-1242 WYDSNK
+1242 N
-1248 DG
+1248 

>member
-63 ATTSASDNQSSGKV
+63 ATTSASDNQSSDKV

-82 NQEDNTKNDN
+82 NQEVNTKNDN

-112 EKESVQSTTGNK
+112 EKESVQSITGNK

-159 DLQENKSVVNAQPT
+159 DLQENKSVVNVQPT

-189 NVKSDAIKSNAET
+189 NVKSDAIKSSAET
-202 LVDNNSN
+202 LVDNNGN

-236 AIQPNSTDSKN
+236 AIQPTSTDSKN

-263 DNSKT
+263 DKNNK
-268 IVPAQDYLS
+268 IVPAQDYLA
-277 LKSQITV
+277 LKSQMTV

-331 HDTANNLITYTF
+331 HDTVNNLITYTF

-352 VKMGINYS
+352 VQMGINYS

-368 PVDKKDVPFSVTIG
+368 PVSKNDVEFNVTIG
-382 NQITTTTA
+382 NTTTKTTA
-390 DITYPAY
+390 NIQYSDYVVNE
-397 KEADNNSIGSA
+397 KNSIGSA
-408 FTETVSHVGNVE
+408 FTETVSHVGNKE
-420 DPGYYNQVVYV
+420 NPGYYKQTIYV
-431 NPMDKDLK
+431 NPSENSLTN
-439 GAKLKVEA
+439 AKLKVQA
-447 YHPKYPTNIGQI
+447 YHSSYPNNIGQI
-459 NQNVTNIKIYRVPE
+459 NKEVTDIKIYQVPK
-473 GYTLNKGYDVNTNDL
+473 GYTLNKGYDVNTKEL
-488 VDVTDEFK
+488 TDVTNQYLQK
-496 NKMTYGSNQSVNLDF
+496 ITYGDNNSAVIDF
-511 GDITSAYVVMV
+511 GNADSAYVVMV

-527 YTNSESPT
+527 YTTSESPT
-535 LVQMATLSS
+535 LVQMVTLSS
-544 TGNKSVSTG
+544 DNSKSASMG

-634 FSNLPKGYEV
+634 FSNLPQGYEV

-653 ELDSNGLSSVITVNG
+653 ELDSNGVSSVITVNG

-716 NGNVLKTVTT
+716 SGNVLKTVTT

-746 TTPEGYTPTTV
+746 ITPEGYTPTTV

-856 FETPSG
+856 FETPAG

-937 NDKVLKTVTT
+937 NDKVLQTVTT

-955 TDLNN
+955 TDLKN

-1030 QDSTEKGIKDVKV
+1030 QDSTEKGIKDVTV

-1078 EKSAG
+1078 EK
-1083 YLPTKVNGTTDGEK
+1083 
-1097 DSNGSSVTV
+1097 
-1106 KINGKDDMS
+1106 
-1115 LDTGFYKEPKYN
+1115 
-1127 LGDYV
+1127 
-1132 WEDTNKDGIQDAN
+1132 
-1145 EPGIKDVKVTLKDST
+1145 
-1160 GKVIGTTTTDASG
+1160 
-1173 KYKFTD
+1173 
-1179 LDNGNYTVEFET
+1179 
-1191 PAGYTPT
+1191 PAGLTQT
-1198 VKNTTAEDKDSN
+1198 GTNTTEDD
-1210 GLTTTGVIKDA
+1210 KDA
-1221 DNMTLD
+1221 DGGEVDVTITDHDDFTIDN
-1227 SGFYKTPKYSLGDYV
+1227 GYFEEE
-1242 WYDSNK
+1242 
-1248 DG
+1248 

>member
-8 TAITRKGMV
+8 TAMTRKGMV

-45 LGNQE
+45 LGSQE
-50 AKAAEST
+50 AKAAEVT
-57 NKELNE
+57 NKEMKE
-63 ATTSASDNQSSGKV
+63 DATSVNNDQVSKKV
-77 DMQQL
+77 DTEQLNNDGNTSKVDTEQLKDENINKVANQKEVTRVENSVASEKNNNSKPSENGKLQTSDVKKTEDNNATSDDQVTTTVNSQQL
-82 NQEDNTKNDN
+82 NTDNTTS
-92 QKEMVSSQGNETTS
+92 MSSAPINVRKDDLKFNNE
-106 NGNKSI
+106 
-112 EKESVQSTTGNK
+112 
-124 VEVSTAKSDEQAS
+124 EVRNVGEKSDNTDNANSSELIK
-137 PKSTNE
+137 PKT
-143 DLNTKQTI
+143 
-151 SNQEALQP
+151 
-159 DLQENKSVVNAQPT
+159 
-173 NEENKK
+173 
-179 VDAKTESTTL
+179 TE
-189 NVKSDAIKSNAET
+189 
-202 LVDNNSN
+202 
-209 SNNENNADIIL
+209 
-220 PKSTAP
+220 P

-231 RMRMA
+231 RMRIA

-352 VKMGINYS
+352 VQMGINYS

-382 NQITTTTA
+382 NQTTTTTA

-408 FTETVSHVGNVE
+408 FTETVSHAGNAE

-439 GAKLKVEA
+439 GANLKVEA
-447 YHPKYPTNIGQI
+447 YHPKYPANIGQI

-473 GYTLNKGYDVNTNDL
+473 GYTLNKGYDVNANDL

-496 NKMTYGSNQSVNLDF
+496 NKMAYGTNQSVNIDF

-522 NTKFQ
+522 KTKFQ

-535 LVQMATLSS
+535 LVQMATLTSD
-544 TGNKSVSTG
+544 GNRSVSTG

-591 KGVGNVTVT
+591 VGVKGVTV
-600 VFDNNTNTKV
+600 VAYDNKTNKEV
-610 GEAVTKED
+610 GRTITDEK
-618 GSYLIPNLPN
+618 GGYLIPNLPN

-634 FSNLPKGYEV
+634 FSNLPQGYEV

-653 ELDSNGLSSVITVNG
+653 ELDSNGVSSVITVNG

-692 TNKNGIQDQ
+692 INKNGIQDQ

-746 TTPEGYTPTTV
+746 TTPEGYTPTSTNTGGNDTV
-757 TSGSDI
+757 
-763 EKDSNGLTTTGV
+763 DSNGLTTTGV

-807 GKQDST
+807 GKQDSS

-1030 QDSTEKGIKDVKV
+1030 QDSTEKGIKGVKV

-1078 EKSAG
+1078 EKPAG
-1083 YLPTKVNGTTDGEK
+1083 LTQTGTNTTEDDKDADGGEVDVTITDH
-1097 DSNGSSVTV
+1097 
-1106 KINGKDDMS
+1106 DD
-1115 LDTGFYKEPKYN
+1115 
-1127 LGDYV
+1127 
-1132 WEDTNKDGIQDAN
+1132 
-1145 EPGIKDVKVTLKDST
+1145 
-1160 GKVIGTTTTDASG
+1160 
-1173 KYKFTD
+1173 FT
-1179 LDNGNYTVEFET
+1179 LDNGYFEEET
-1191 PAGYTPT
+1191 S
-1198 VKNTTAEDKDSN
+1198 DS
-1210 GLTTTGVIKDA
+1210 
-1221 DNMTLD
+1221 D
-1227 SGFYKTPKYSLGDYV
+1227 S
-1242 WYDSNK
+1242 
-1248 DG
+1248 

>member
-63 ATTSASDNQSSGKV
+63 ATTSASDNQSSDKV

-106 NGNKSI
+106 NGNKLI
-112 EKESVQSTTGNK
+112 EKENVQSTTGNK

-159 DLQENKSVVNAQPT
+159 DLQENKSVVNVQPT

-247 VNDLITSN
+247 VNNLITST

-263 DNSKT
+263 DKNNK
-268 IVPAQDYLS
+268 IVPAQDYLT
-277 LKSQITV
+277 LKSQIKV

-352 VKMGINYS
+352 VQMGINYS

-368 PVDKKDVPFSVTIG
+368 PVSKNDVEFNVTIG
-382 NQITTTTA
+382 NTTTKTTA
-390 DITYPAY
+390 NIQYPDY
-397 KEADNNSIGSA
+397 VSRDNNSIGSA
-408 FTETVSHVGNVE
+408 FTETVSHAGNAE
-420 DPGYYNQVVYV
+420 DPGYYIQTVYV
-431 NPMDKDLK
+431 NPSEKTLTN
-439 GAKLKVEA
+439 AKLKVEA
-447 YHPKYPTNIGQI
+447 YHKDYPDNVGQI
-459 NQNVTNIKIYRVPE
+459 NKNVTKIKIYQAPKDYV
-473 GYTLNKGYDVNTNDL
+473 LNKGYDVNTNQL
-488 VDVTDEFK
+488 IDVTEQFK
-496 NKMTYGSNQSVNLDF
+496 DKITYGTNDSVNVDF
-511 GDITSAYVVMV
+511 GSINNSYVVMV
-522 NTKFQ
+522 DTKFEF
-527 YTNSESPT
+527 TTSESPT
-535 LVQMATLSS
+535 LVQMATLTSD
-544 TGNKSVSTG
+544 GNRSVSTG

-580 TNKNGVQELGE
+580 TNKNGIQELGE
-591 KGVGNVTVT
+591 VGVKGVTV
-600 VFDNNTNTKV
+600 VAYDNKTNKEV
-610 GEAVTKED
+610 GRTITDEK
-618 GSYLIPNLPN
+618 GGYLIPNLPN

-1078 EKSAG
+1078 EKPAG
-1083 YLPTKVNGTTDGEK
+1083 LTQTVTNTTEDDKDADGGEV
-1097 DSNGSSVTV
+1097 DVT
-1106 KINGKDDMS
+1106 ITDHDD
-1115 LDTGFYKEPKYN
+1115 
-1127 LGDYV
+1127 
-1132 WEDTNKDGIQDAN
+1132 
-1145 EPGIKDVKVTLKDST
+1145 
-1160 GKVIGTTTTDASG
+1160 
-1173 KYKFTD
+1173 FT
-1179 LDNGNYTVEFET
+1179 LDNGYFE
-1191 PAGYTPT
+1191 
-1198 VKNTTAEDKDSN
+1198 EDTSDS
-1210 GLTTTGVIKDA
+1210 
-1221 DNMTLD
+1221 D
-1227 SGFYKTPKYSLGDYV
+1227 S
-1242 WYDSNK
+1242 DS
-1248 DG
+1248 DSDS

>member
-8 TAITRKGMV
+8 TAMTRKGMV

-50 AKAAEST
+50 AKAAEVT
-57 NKELNE
+57 NKEIKE
-63 ATTSASDNQSSGKV
+63 DATSVNNDQVSKKV
-77 DMQQL
+77 DTEQLNNGGNTSKVDTEQLKDENINKVANQKEVTRVENSVASEKNNNSKPSENGKLQTSNVKKTEDNNATSDDQVTTTVNSQQL
-82 NQEDNTKNDN
+82 NTDNTTS
-92 QKEMVSSQGNETTS
+92 MSSAPINVRKDDLKINNE
-106 NGNKSI
+106 
-112 EKESVQSTTGNK
+112 
-124 VEVSTAKSDEQAS
+124 EVRNVGEKSDNTDNANSSELIK
-137 PKSTNE
+137 PKT
-143 DLNTKQTI
+143 
-151 SNQEALQP
+151 
-159 DLQENKSVVNAQPT
+159 
-173 NEENKK
+173 
-179 VDAKTESTTL
+179 TE
-189 NVKSDAIKSNAET
+189 
-202 LVDNNSN
+202 
-209 SNNENNADIIL
+209 
-220 PKSTAP
+220 P

-231 RMRMA
+231 RMRIA
-236 AIQPNSTDSKN
+236 AVQPSSTDSKN
-247 VNDLITSN
+247 VNNLITST

-263 DNSKT
+263 DNNNK
-268 IVPAQDYLS
+268 IVPAQDYLA
-277 LKSQITV
+277 LKSQIAV
-284 DDKVKSGDY
+284 DDNVKSGDY

-331 HDTANNLITYTF
+331 HDTVNNLITYTF

-368 PVDKKDVPFSVTIG
+368 PVSKNDVEFNVTIG
-382 NQITTTTA
+382 NTTTKTTA
-390 DITYPAY
+390 NIQYPDY
-397 KEADNNSIGSA
+397 VVNEKNSIGSA
-408 FTETVSHVGNVE
+408 FTETVSHVGNKE
-420 DPGYYNQVVYV
+420 NPGYYKQTIYV
-431 NPMDKDLK
+431 NPSENSLTN
-439 GAKLKVEA
+439 AKLKVQA
-447 YHPKYPTNIGQI
+447 YHSSYPNNIGQI
-459 NQNVTNIKIYRVPE
+459 NKEVTDIKIYQVPK
-473 GYTLNKGYDVNTNDL
+473 GYTLNKGYDVNIKELT
-488 VDVTDEFK
+488 DVTNQYLQK
-496 NKMTYGSNQSVNLDF
+496 ITYGDNNSAVIDF
-511 GDITSAYVVMV
+511 GNADSAYVVMV

-527 YTNSESPT
+527 YTTSESPT
-535 LVQMATLSS
+535 LVQMVTLSS
-544 TGNKSVSTG
+544 DNSKSASMG

-634 FSNLPKGYEV
+634 FSNLPQGYEV

-807 GKQDST
+807 GKQDSS

-1030 QDSTEKGIKDVKV
+1030 QDS
-1043 TLLNEK
+1043 
-1049 GEVIGTTKTDENGKY
+1049 
-1064 RFDNLDSGKYKVIF
+1064 
-1078 EKSAG
+1078 
-1083 YLPTKVNGTTDGEK
+1083 
-1097 DSNGSSVTV
+1097 
-1106 KINGKDDMS
+1106 
-1115 LDTGFYKEPKYN
+1115 
-1127 LGDYV
+1127 
-1132 WEDTNKDGIQDAN
+1132 
-1145 EPGIKDVKVTLKDST
+1145 
-1160 GKVIGTTTTDASG
+1160 
-1173 KYKFTD
+1173 
-1179 LDNGNYTVEFET
+1179 
-1191 PAGYTPT
+1191 
-1198 VKNTTAEDKDSN
+1198 
-1210 GLTTTGVIKDA
+1210 
-1221 DNMTLD
+1221 
-1227 SGFYKTPKYSLGDYV
+1227 
-1242 WYDSNK
+1242 
-1248 DG
+1248 

>member
-50 AKAAEST
+50 AKAAEVT
-57 NKELNE
+57 NKEMKE
-63 ATTSASDNQSSGKV
+63 DATSVNNDQVSKKV
-77 DMQQL
+77 DTGQLNNDGNTSKVDTEQLKDENINKVANQKEVTRVENSVASEKNNNSQPSENGKLQTSGVKKTEDNNATSDDQVTTTVNSQQL
-82 NQEDNTKNDN
+82 NTDN
-92 QKEMVSSQGNETTS
+92 TTS
-106 NGNKSI
+106 NATMSSAPINVSKDDLKINS
-112 EKESVQSTTGNK
+112 EVVKNV
-124 VEVSTAKSDEQAS
+124 VENSD
-137 PKSTNE
+137 
-143 DLNTKQTI
+143 NT
-151 SNQEALQP
+151 
-159 DLQENKSVVNAQPT
+159 DNA
-173 NEENKK
+173 NG
-179 VDAKTESTTL
+179 
-189 NVKSDAIKSNAET
+189 SDVIM
-202 LVDNNSN
+202 
-209 SNNENNADIIL
+209 

-473 GYTLNKGYDVNTNDL
+473 GYTLNKGYDVNANDL

-496 NKMTYGSNQSVNLDF
+496 NKMTYGTNQSVNIDF

-544 TGNKSVSTG
+544 TGNKTVSTG

-568 EVYKIGNYVWED
+568 EVYKIGNYVWVD
-580 TNKNGVQELGE
+580 TNKNGIQELGE
-591 KGVGNVTVT
+591 VGVKGVTV
-600 VFDNNTNTKV
+600 VAYDNKTNKEV
-610 GEAVTKED
+610 GRTITDEK
-618 GSYLIPNLPN
+618 GGYLIPNLPN

-716 NGNVLKTVTT
+716 SGNVLKTVTT

-733 FTDLDNGNYKVEF
+733 FTDLDNGNYKLEF

-1078 EKSAG
+1078 EK
-1083 YLPTKVNGTTDGEK
+1083 
-1097 DSNGSSVTV
+1097 
-1106 KINGKDDMS
+1106 
-1115 LDTGFYKEPKYN
+1115 
-1127 LGDYV
+1127 
-1132 WEDTNKDGIQDAN
+1132 
-1145 EPGIKDVKVTLKDST
+1145 
-1160 GKVIGTTTTDASG
+1160 
-1173 KYKFTD
+1173 
-1179 LDNGNYTVEFET
+1179 
-1191 PAGYTPT
+1191 PAGLTQT
-1198 VKNTTAEDKDSN
+1198 GTNTTEDD
-1210 GLTTTGVIKDA
+1210 KDA
-1221 DNMTLD
+1221 DGGEVDVTITDHDDFTLD
-1227 SGFYKTPKYSLGDYV
+1227 
-1242 WYDSNK
+1242 
-1248 DG
+1248 

>member
-63 ATTSASDNQSSGKV
+63 ATTSASDNQSSDKV

-106 NGNKSI
+106 NGNKLI

-159 DLQENKSVVNAQPT
+159 DLQENKSVVNVQPT

-189 NVKSDAIKSNAET
+189 NVKSDAIKSNDET

-231 RMRMA
+231 RMRIA
-236 AIQPNSTDSKN
+236 AVQPSSTEAKN

-263 DNSKT
+263 DKNNK

-352 VKMGINYS
+352 VQMGINYS

-368 PVDKKDVPFSVTIG
+368 PVSKNDVEFNVTIG
-382 NQITTTTA
+382 NTTTKTTA
-390 DITYPAY
+390 NIQYPDY
-397 KEADNNSIGSA
+397 VVNEKNSIGSA
-408 FTETVSHVGNVE
+408 FTETVSHVGNKE
-420 DPGYYNQVVYV
+420 NPGYYKQTIYV
-431 NPMDKDLK
+431 NPSENSLTN
-439 GAKLKVEA
+439 AKLKVQA
-447 YHPKYPTNIGQI
+447 YHSSYPNNIGQI
-459 NQNVTNIKIYRVPE
+459 NKDVTDIKIYQVPK
-473 GYTLNKGYDVNTNDL
+473 GYTLNKGYDVNTKEL
-488 VDVTDEFK
+488 TDVTNQYLQK
-496 NKMTYGSNQSVNLDF
+496 ITYGDNNSAVIDF
-511 GDITSAYVVMV
+511 GNADSAYVVMV

-692 TNKNGIQDQ
+692 T
-701 DEKGISGVTVTLKDE
+701 
-716 NGNVLKTVTT
+716 
-726 DADGKYK
+726 
-733 FTDLDNGNYKVEF
+733 
-746 TTPEGYTPTTV
+746 
-757 TSGSDI
+757 
-763 EKDSNGLTTTGV
+763 
-775 INGADNMTLDSGFY
+775 
-789 KTPKYNLGNYV
+789 
-800 WEDTNKD
+800 
-807 GKQDST
+807 
-813 EKGISGVTVT
+813 
-823 LKNENGEVLQTTK
+823 
-836 TDKDGKYQFTGLEN
+836 
-850 GTYKVE
+850 
-856 FETPSG
+856 
-862 YTPTQVGSGTDEGI
+862 
-876 DSNGTSTTGVI
+876 
-887 KDKDNDTIDSGFY
+887 
-900 KPTYNLG
+900 
-907 DYVWEDTNKNG
+907 
-918 VQDKDEK
+918 
-925 GISGVTVTLKDE
+925 
-937 NDKVLKTVTT
+937 
-947 DENGKYQF
+947 
-955 TDLNN
+955 
-960 GTYKVEFETPSG
+960 
-972 YTPTSVTS
+972 
-980 GNDTEKDSNGLTT
+980 
-993 TGVIKDADNM
+993 
-1003 TLDSGF
+1003 
-1009 YKTPKYSLGD
+1009 
-1019 YVWYDSNKDGK
+1019 
-1030 QDSTEKGIKDVKV
+1030 
-1043 TLLNEK
+1043 
-1049 GEVIGTTKTDENGKY
+1049 
-1064 RFDNLDSGKYKVIF
+1064 
-1078 EKSAG
+1078 
-1083 YLPTKVNGTTDGEK
+1083 
-1097 DSNGSSVTV
+1097 
-1106 KINGKDDMS
+1106 
-1115 LDTGFYKEPKYN
+1115 
-1127 LGDYV
+1127 
-1132 WEDTNKDGIQDAN
+1132 
-1145 EPGIKDVKVTLKDST
+1145 
-1160 GKVIGTTTTDASG
+1160 
-1173 KYKFTD
+1173 
-1179 LDNGNYTVEFET
+1179 
-1191 PAGYTPT
+1191 
-1198 VKNTTAEDKDSN
+1198 
-1210 GLTTTGVIKDA
+1210 
-1221 DNMTLD
+1221 
-1227 SGFYKTPKYSLGDYV
+1227 
-1242 WYDSNK
+1242 
-1248 DG
+1248 

>member
-8 TAITRKGMV
+8 TAMTRKGMV

-45 LGNQE
+45 LGSQE
-50 AKAAEST
+50 AKAAEVT
-57 NKELNE
+57 NKEMKE
-63 ATTSASDNQSSGKV
+63 DATSVNNDQVSKKV
-77 DMQQL
+77 DTEQLNNDGNTSKVDTEQLKDENINKVANQKEVTRVENSVASEKNNNSKPSENGKLQTSDVKKTEDNNATSDDQVTTTVNSQQL
-82 NQEDNTKNDN
+82 NTDNTTS
-92 QKEMVSSQGNETTS
+92 MSSAPINVRKDDLKFNNE
-106 NGNKSI
+106 
-112 EKESVQSTTGNK
+112 
-124 VEVSTAKSDEQAS
+124 EVRNVGEKSDNTDNANSSELIK
-137 PKSTNE
+137 PKT
-143 DLNTKQTI
+143 
-151 SNQEALQP
+151 
-159 DLQENKSVVNAQPT
+159 
-173 NEENKK
+173 
-179 VDAKTESTTL
+179 TE
-189 NVKSDAIKSNAET
+189 
-202 LVDNNSN
+202 
-209 SNNENNADIIL
+209 
-220 PKSTAP
+220 P

-231 RMRMA
+231 RMRIA

-352 VKMGINYS
+352 VQMGINYS

-382 NQITTTTA
+382 NQTTTTTA

-408 FTETVSHVGNVE
+408 FTETVSHVGNAE

-439 GAKLKVEA
+439 GANLKVEA
-447 YHPKYPTNIGQI
+447 YHPKYPANIGQI

-473 GYTLNKGYDVNTNDL
+473 GYTLNKGYDVNANDL

-496 NKMTYGSNQSVNLDF
+496 NKMAYGTNQSVNIDF

-544 TGNKSVSTG
+544 TGNKTVSTG

-634 FSNLPKGYEV
+634 FSNLPQGYEV

-653 ELDSNGLSSVITVNG
+653 ELDSNGVSSVITVNG

-692 TNKNGIQDQ
+692 INKNGIQDQ

-746 TTPEGYTPTTV
+746 TTPEGYTPTSTNTGGNDTV
-757 TSGSDI
+757 
-763 EKDSNGLTTTGV
+763 DSNGLTTTGV

-807 GKQDST
+807 GKQDSS

-972 YTPTSVTS
+972 YTPTSVTT

-1078 EKSAG
+1078 E
-1083 YLPTKVNGTTDGEK
+1083 N
-1097 DSNGSSVTV
+1097 
-1106 KINGKDDMS
+1106 
-1115 LDTGFYKEPKYN
+1115 
-1127 LGDYV
+1127 
-1132 WEDTNKDGIQDAN
+1132 
-1145 EPGIKDVKVTLKDST
+1145 
-1160 GKVIGTTTTDASG
+1160 
-1173 KYKFTD
+1173 
-1179 LDNGNYTVEFET
+1179 
-1191 PAGYTPT
+1191 PAGLTQT
-1198 VKNTTAEDKDSN
+1198 GTNTTEDD
-1210 GLTTTGVIKDA
+1210 KDA
-1221 DNMTLD
+1221 DGGEVD
-1227 SGFYKTPKYSLGDYV
+1227 V
-1242 WYDSNK
+1242 
-1248 DG
+1248 

>member
-63 ATTSASDNQSSGKV
+63 ATTSASDNQSSDKV

-159 DLQENKSVVNAQPT
+159 DLQENKSVVNVQPT

-189 NVKSDAIKSNAET
+189 NVKSDAIKSNDET

-231 RMRMA
+231 RMRIA
-236 AIQPNSTDSKN
+236 AVQPSSTEAKN

-263 DNSKT
+263 DKNNK
-268 IVPAQDYLS
+268 IVPAQDYLA

-352 VKMGINYS
+352 VQMGINYS

-368 PVDKKDVPFSVTIG
+368 PVSKNDVEFNVTIG
-382 NQITTTTA
+382 NTTTKTTA
-390 DITYPAY
+390 NIQYPDY
-397 KEADNNSIGSA
+397 VSRDNNSIGSA
-408 FTETVSHVGNVE
+408 FTETVSHAGNAE
-420 DPGYYNQVVYV
+420 DPGYYIQTVYV
-431 NPMDKDLK
+431 NPSEKSLTN
-439 GAKLKVEA
+439 AKLKVEA
-447 YHPKYPTNIGQI
+447 YHKDYPDNVGQI
-459 NQNVTNIKIYRVPE
+459 NKNVTKIKIYQAPKDYV
-473 GYTLNKGYDVNTNDL
+473 LNKGYDVNTNQL
-488 VDVTDEFK
+488 IDVTEQFK
-496 NKMTYGSNQSVNLDF
+496 DKITYGTNDSVNVDF
-511 GDITSAYVVMV
+511 GSINNSYVVMV
-522 NTKFQ
+522 DTKFE
-527 YTNSESPT
+527 YTTSESPT
-535 LVQMATLSS
+535 LVQMATLTSD
-544 TGNKSVSTG
+544 GNRSVSTG

-580 TNKNGVQELGE
+580 TNKNGIQELGE
-591 KGVGNVTVT
+591 VGVKGVTV
-600 VFDNNTNTKV
+600 VAYDNKTNKEV
-610 GEAVTKED
+610 GRTITDEK
-618 GSYLIPNLPN
+618 GGYLIPNLPN

-634 FSNLPKGYEV
+634 FSNLPQGYEV

-653 ELDSNGLSSVITVNG
+653 ELDSNGVSSVITVNG

-716 NGNVLKTVTT
+716 SGNVLKTVTT

-1078 EKSAG
+1078 EK
-1083 YLPTKVNGTTDGEK
+1083 P
-1097 DSNGSSVTV
+1097 
-1106 KINGKDDMS
+1106 
-1115 LDTGFYKEPKYN
+1115 
-1127 LGDYV
+1127 
-1132 WEDTNKDGIQDAN
+1132 
-1145 EPGIKDVKVTLKDST
+1145 
-1160 GKVIGTTTTDASG
+1160 
-1173 KYKFTD
+1173 
-1179 LDNGNYTVEFET
+1179 
-1191 PAGYTPT
+1191 
-1198 VKNTTAEDKDSN
+1198 
-1210 GLTTTGVIKDA
+1210 
-1221 DNMTLD
+1221 
-1227 SGFYKTPKYSLGDYV
+1227 
-1242 WYDSNK
+1242 
-1248 DG
+1248 

>member
-8 TAITRKGMV
+8 TAMTRKGMV

-45 LGNQE
+45 IGSQE
-50 AKAAEST
+50 AKAAEVT
-57 NKELNE
+57 NKEMKE
-63 ATTSASDNQSSGKV
+63 DATSVNNDQVSKKV
-77 DMQQL
+77 DTGQLNKDGNTSKVDTEQLNDENINKVANQKEVTRVENSVASEKNNNSQPSENGKLQTSDVKKTEDNNATSDDQVTTTVNSQQL
-82 NQEDNTKNDN
+82 NTDN
-92 QKEMVSSQGNETTS
+92 TTS
-106 NGNKSI
+106 NATMSAAPINVSKDDLKINS
-112 EKESVQSTTGNK
+112 KEVRNVG
-124 VEVSTAKSDEQAS
+124 EKSD
-137 PKSTNE
+137 
-143 DLNTKQTI
+143 NT
-151 SNQEALQP
+151 
-159 DLQENKSVVNAQPT
+159 DNA
-173 NEENKK
+173 NG
-179 VDAKTESTTL
+179 
-189 NVKSDAIKSNAET
+189 SDVIM
-202 LVDNNSN
+202 
-209 SNNENNADIIL
+209 

-231 RMRMA
+231 RMRIA
-236 AIQPNSTDSKN
+236 AVQPSSTDSKN
-247 VNDLITSN
+247 VNNLITST

-263 DNSKT
+263 DKNNK
-268 IVPAQDYLS
+268 IVPAQDYLA
-277 LKSQITV
+277 LKSQIKV

-352 VKMGINYS
+352 VQMGINYS

-368 PVDKKDVPFSVTIG
+368 PVSKNDVEFNVTIG
-382 NQITTTTA
+382 NDTTKTTA
-390 DITYPAY
+390 NIQYPDY
-397 KEADNNSIGSA
+397 VVNEKNSIGSA
-408 FTETVSHVGNVE
+408 FTETVSHVGNKE
-420 DPGYYNQVVYV
+420 NPGYYKQTIYV
-431 NPMDKDLK
+431 NPSENSLTN
-439 GAKLKVEA
+439 AKLKVQA
-447 YHPKYPTNIGQI
+447 YHSSYPNNIGQI
-459 NQNVTNIKIYRVPE
+459 NKEVTDIKIYQVPK
-473 GYTLNKGYDVNTNDL
+473 GYTLNKGYDVNTKEL
-488 VDVTDEFK
+488 TDVTNQYLQK
-496 NKMTYGSNQSVNLDF
+496 ITYGDNNSAVIDF
-511 GDITSAYVVMV
+511 GNADSAYVVMV

-527 YTNSESPT
+527 YTTSESPT
-535 LVQMATLSS
+535 LVQMVTLSS
-544 TGNKSVSTG
+544 DNSKSASMG

-634 FSNLPKGYEV
+634 FSNLPQGYEV

-653 ELDSNGLSSVITVNG
+653 ELDSNGVSSVITVNG

-856 FETPSG
+856 FETPLG

-1078 EKSAG
+1078 EK
-1083 YLPTKVNGTTDGEK
+1083 
-1097 DSNGSSVTV
+1097 
-1106 KINGKDDMS
+1106 
-1115 LDTGFYKEPKYN
+1115 
-1127 LGDYV
+1127 
-1132 WEDTNKDGIQDAN
+1132 
-1145 EPGIKDVKVTLKDST
+1145 
-1160 GKVIGTTTTDASG
+1160 
-1173 KYKFTD
+1173 
-1179 LDNGNYTVEFET
+1179 
-1191 PAGYTPT
+1191 PAGLTQT
-1198 VKNTTAEDKDSN
+1198 GTNTTED
-1210 GLTTTGVIKDA
+1210 
-1221 DNMTLD
+1221 
-1227 SGFYKTPKYSLGDYV
+1227 
-1242 WYDSNK
+1242 
-1248 DG
+1248 

>member
-63 ATTSASDNQSSGKV
+63 ATTSASDNQSSDKV

-106 NGNKSI
+106 NGNKLI

-159 DLQENKSVVNAQPT
+159 DLQENKSVVNVQPT

-189 NVKSDAIKSNAET
+189 NVKSDAIKSNDET

-231 RMRMA
+231 RMRIA
-236 AIQPNSTDSKN
+236 AVQPSSTEAKN

-263 DNSKT
+263 DKNNK

-352 VKMGINYS
+352 VQMGINYS

-368 PVDKKDVPFSVTIG
+368 PVSKNDVEFNVTIG
-382 NQITTTTA
+382 NTTTKTTA
-390 DITYPAY
+390 NIQYPDY
-397 KEADNNSIGSA
+397 VVNEKNSIGSA
-408 FTETVSHVGNVE
+408 FTETVSHVGNKE
-420 DPGYYNQVVYV
+420 NPGYYKQTIYV
-431 NPMDKDLK
+431 NPSENSLTN
-439 GAKLKVEA
+439 AKLKVQA
-447 YHPKYPTNIGQI
+447 YHSSYPNNIGQI
-459 NQNVTNIKIYRVPE
+459 NKDVTDIKIYQVPK
-473 GYTLNKGYDVNTNDL
+473 GYTLNKGYDVNTKEL
-488 VDVTDEFK
+488 TDVTNQYLQK
-496 NKMTYGSNQSVNLDF
+496 ITYGDNNSAVIDF
-511 GDITSAYVVMV
+511 GNADSAYVVMV

-836 TDKDGKYQFTGLEN
+836 TDKDGKYKFTGLEN

-1064 RFDNLDSGKYKVIF
+1064 
-1078 EKSAG
+1078 
-1083 YLPTKVNGTTDGEK
+1083 
-1097 DSNGSSVTV
+1097 
-1106 KINGKDDMS
+1106 
-1115 LDTGFYKEPKYN
+1115 
-1127 LGDYV
+1127 
-1132 WEDTNKDGIQDAN
+1132 
-1145 EPGIKDVKVTLKDST
+1145 
-1160 GKVIGTTTTDASG
+1160 
-1173 KYKFTD
+1173 
-1179 LDNGNYTVEFET
+1179 
-1191 PAGYTPT
+1191 
-1198 VKNTTAEDKDSN
+1198 
-1210 GLTTTGVIKDA
+1210 
-1221 DNMTLD
+1221 
-1227 SGFYKTPKYSLGDYV
+1227 
-1242 WYDSNK
+1242 
-1248 DG
+1248 

>member
-63 ATTSASDNQSSGKV
+63 ATTSASDNQSSDKV

-106 NGNKSI
+106 NGNKLI

-159 DLQENKSVVNAQPT
+159 DLQENKSVVNVQPT

-189 NVKSDAIKSNAET
+189 NVKSDAIKSNDET

-231 RMRMA
+231 RMRIA
-236 AIQPNSTDSKN
+236 AVQPSSTEAKN

-263 DNSKT
+263 DKNNK

-352 VKMGINYS
+352 VQMGINYS

-368 PVDKKDVPFSVTIG
+368 PVSKNDVEFNVTIG
-382 NQITTTTA
+382 NTTTKTTA
-390 DITYPAY
+390 NIQYPDY
-397 KEADNNSIGSA
+397 VVNEKNSIGSA
-408 FTETVSHVGNVE
+408 FTETVSHVGNKE
-420 DPGYYNQVVYV
+420 NPGYYKQTIYV
-431 NPMDKDLK
+431 NPSENSLTN
-439 GAKLKVEA
+439 AKLKVQA
-447 YHPKYPTNIGQI
+447 YHSSYPNNIGQI
-459 NQNVTNIKIYRVPE
+459 NKDVTDIKIYQVPK
-473 GYTLNKGYDVNTNDL
+473 GYTLNKGYDVNTKEL
-488 VDVTDEFK
+488 TDVTNQYLQK
-496 NKMTYGSNQSVNLDF
+496 ITYGDNNSAVIDF
-511 GDITSAYVVMV
+511 GNADSAYVVMV

-947 DENGKYQF
+947 DESGKYQF

-1064 RFDNLDSGKYKVIF
+1064 CFDNLDSGKYKVIF
-1078 EKSAG
+1078 EKPAG
-1083 YLPTKVNGTTDGEK
+1083 LTQTGTNTTEDDKDADGGEVDVTITDH
-1097 DSNGSSVTV
+1097 
-1106 KINGKDDMS
+1106 DD
-1115 LDTGFYKEPKYN
+1115 
-1127 LGDYV
+1127 
-1132 WEDTNKDGIQDAN
+1132 
-1145 EPGIKDVKVTLKDST
+1145 
-1160 GKVIGTTTTDASG
+1160 
-1173 KYKFTD
+1173 FT
-1179 LDNGNYTVEFET
+1179 LDNGYYEEET
-1191 PAGYTPT
+1191 S
-1198 VKNTTAEDKDSN
+1198 DS
-1210 GLTTTGVIKDA
+1210 
-1221 DNMTLD
+1221 
-1227 SGFYKTPKYSLGDYV
+1227 
-1242 WYDSNK
+1242 
-1248 DG
+1248 

>member
-63 ATTSASDNQSSGKV
+63 ATTSASDNQSSDKV

-106 NGNKSI
+106 NGNKLI

-159 DLQENKSVVNAQPT
+159 DLQENKSVVNVQPT

-189 NVKSDAIKSNAET
+189 NVKSDAIKSNDET

-231 RMRMA
+231 RMRIA
-236 AIQPNSTDSKN
+236 AVQPSSTEAKN

-263 DNSKT
+263 DKNNK

-352 VKMGINYS
+352 VQMGINYS

-368 PVDKKDVPFSVTIG
+368 PVSKNDVEFNVTIG
-382 NQITTTTA
+382 NTTTKTTA
-390 DITYPAY
+390 NIQYPDY
-397 KEADNNSIGSA
+397 VVNEKNSIGSA
-408 FTETVSHVGNVE
+408 FTETVSHVGNKE
-420 DPGYYNQVVYV
+420 NPGYYKQTIYV
-431 NPMDKDLK
+431 NPSENSLTN
-439 GAKLKVEA
+439 AKLKVQA
-447 YHPKYPTNIGQI
+447 YHSSYPNNIGQI
-459 NQNVTNIKIYRVPE
+459 NKDVTDIKIYQVPK
-473 GYTLNKGYDVNTNDL
+473 GYTLNKGYDVNTKEL
-488 VDVTDEFK
+488 TDVTNQYLQK
-496 NKMTYGSNQSVNLDF
+496 ITYGDNNSAVIDF
-511 GDITSAYVVMV
+511 GNADSAYVVMV

-1064 RFDNLDSGKYKVIF
+1064 CFDNLDSGKYKVIF
-1078 EKSAG
+1078 EKPAG
-1083 YLPTKVNGTTDGEK
+1083 LTQTGTNTTEDDKDADGGEVDVTITDH
-1097 DSNGSSVTV
+1097 
-1106 KINGKDDMS
+1106 DD
-1115 LDTGFYKEPKYN
+1115 
-1127 LGDYV
+1127 
-1132 WEDTNKDGIQDAN
+1132 
-1145 EPGIKDVKVTLKDST
+1145 
-1160 GKVIGTTTTDASG
+1160 
-1173 KYKFTD
+1173 FT
-1179 LDNGNYTVEFET
+1179 LDNGYYEE
-1191 PAGYTPT
+1191 
-1198 VKNTTAEDKDSN
+1198 
-1210 GLTTTGVIKDA
+1210 
-1221 DNMTLD
+1221 
-1227 SGFYKTPKYSLGDYV
+1227 
-1242 WYDSNK
+1242 
-1248 DG
+1248 

>member
-63 ATTSASDNQSSGKV
+63 ATTSASDNQSSDKV

-106 NGNKSI
+106 NGNKLI

-159 DLQENKSVVNAQPT
+159 DLQENKSVVNVQPT

-189 NVKSDAIKSNAET
+189 NVKSDAIKSNDET

-231 RMRMA
+231 RMRIA
-236 AIQPNSTDSKN
+236 AVQPSSTEAKN

-263 DNSKT
+263 DKNNK

-352 VKMGINYS
+352 VQMGINYS

-368 PVDKKDVPFSVTIG
+368 PVSKNDVEFNVTIG
-382 NQITTTTA
+382 NTTTKTTA
-390 DITYPAY
+390 NIQYPDY
-397 KEADNNSIGSA
+397 VVNEKNSIGSA
-408 FTETVSHVGNVE
+408 FTETVSHVGNKE
-420 DPGYYNQVVYV
+420 NPGYYKQTIYV
-431 NPMDKDLK
+431 NPSENSLTN
-439 GAKLKVEA
+439 AKLKVQA
-447 YHPKYPTNIGQI
+447 YHSSYPNNIGQI
-459 NQNVTNIKIYRVPE
+459 NKDVTDIKIYQVPK
-473 GYTLNKGYDVNTNDL
+473 GYTLNKGYDVNTKEL
-488 VDVTDEFK
+488 TDVTNQYLQK
-496 NKMTYGSNQSVNLDF
+496 ITYGDNNSAVIDF
-511 GDITSAYVVMV
+511 GNADSAYVVMV

-1049 GEVIGTTKTDENGKY
+1049 GEVIG
-1064 RFDNLDSGKYKVIF
+1064 
-1078 EKSAG
+1078 
-1083 YLPTKVNGTTDGEK
+1083 
-1097 DSNGSSVTV
+1097 
-1106 KINGKDDMS
+1106 
-1115 LDTGFYKEPKYN
+1115 
-1127 LGDYV
+1127 
-1132 WEDTNKDGIQDAN
+1132 
-1145 EPGIKDVKVTLKDST
+1145 
-1160 GKVIGTTTTDASG
+1160 
-1173 KYKFTD
+1173 
-1179 LDNGNYTVEFET
+1179 
-1191 PAGYTPT
+1191 
-1198 VKNTTAEDKDSN
+1198 
-1210 GLTTTGVIKDA
+1210 
-1221 DNMTLD
+1221 
-1227 SGFYKTPKYSLGDYV
+1227 
-1242 WYDSNK
+1242 
-1248 DG
+1248 

>member
-63 ATTSASDNQSSGKV
+63 ATTSASDNQSSDKV

-82 NQEDNTKNDN
+82 NQEVNTKNDN

-112 EKESVQSTTGNK
+112 EKESVQSITGNK

-159 DLQENKSVVNAQPT
+159 DLQENKSVVNVQPT

-189 NVKSDAIKSNAET
+189 NVKSDAIKSSAET
-202 LVDNNSN
+202 LVDNNGN

-236 AIQPNSTDSKN
+236 AIQPTSTDSKN

-263 DNSKT
+263 DKNNK
-268 IVPAQDYLS
+268 IVPAQDYLA
-277 LKSQITV
+277 LKSQMTV

-331 HDTANNLITYTF
+331 HDTVNNLITYTF

-352 VKMGINYS
+352 VQMGINYS

-368 PVDKKDVPFSVTIG
+368 PVSKNDVEFNVTIG
-382 NQITTTTA
+382 NTTTKTTA
-390 DITYPAY
+390 NIQYSDYVVNE
-397 KEADNNSIGSA
+397 KNSIGSA
-408 FTETVSHVGNVE
+408 FTETVSHVGNKE
-420 DPGYYNQVVYV
+420 NPGYYKQTIYV
-431 NPMDKDLK
+431 NPSENSLTN
-439 GAKLKVEA
+439 AKLKVQA
-447 YHPKYPTNIGQI
+447 YHSSYPNNIGQI
-459 NQNVTNIKIYRVPE
+459 NKEVTDIKIYQVPK
-473 GYTLNKGYDVNTNDL
+473 GYTLNKGYDVNTKEL
-488 VDVTDEFK
+488 TDVTNQYLQK
-496 NKMTYGSNQSVNLDF
+496 ITYGDNNSAVIDF
-511 GDITSAYVVMV
+511 GNADSAYVVMV

-527 YTNSESPT
+527 YTTSESPT
-535 LVQMATLSS
+535 LVQMVTLSS
-544 TGNKSVSTG
+544 DNSKSASMG

-634 FSNLPKGYEV
+634 FSNLPQGYEV

-653 ELDSNGLSSVITVNG
+653 ELDSNGVSSVITVNG

-716 NGNVLKTVTT
+716 SGNVLKTVTT

-746 TTPEGYTPTTV
+746 ITPEGYTPTTV

-856 FETPSG
+856 FETPAG

-937 NDKVLKTVTT
+937 NDKVLQTVTT

-955 TDLNN
+955 TDLKN

-1030 QDSTEKGIKDVKV
+1030 QDSTEKGIKDVTV

-1078 EKSAG
+1078 EK
-1083 YLPTKVNGTTDGEK
+1083 
-1097 DSNGSSVTV
+1097 
-1106 KINGKDDMS
+1106 
-1115 LDTGFYKEPKYN
+1115 
-1127 LGDYV
+1127 
-1132 WEDTNKDGIQDAN
+1132 
-1145 EPGIKDVKVTLKDST
+1145 
-1160 GKVIGTTTTDASG
+1160 
-1173 KYKFTD
+1173 
-1179 LDNGNYTVEFET
+1179 
-1191 PAGYTPT
+1191 PAGLTQT
-1198 VKNTTAEDKDSN
+1198 GTNTTEDD
-1210 GLTTTGVIKDA
+1210 KDA
-1221 DNMTLD
+1221 DGGEVDVTITDHDDFTIDN
-1227 SGFYKTPKYSLGDYV
+1227 GY
-1242 WYDSNK
+1242 
-1248 DG
+1248 

>member
-63 ATTSASDNQSSGKV
+63 ATTSASDNQSSDKV

-106 NGNKSI
+106 NGNKLI

-159 DLQENKSVVNAQPT
+159 DLQENKSVVNVQPT

-189 NVKSDAIKSNAET
+189 NVKSDAIKSNDET

-231 RMRMA
+231 RMRIA
-236 AIQPNSTDSKN
+236 AVQPSSTEAKN

-263 DNSKT
+263 DKNNK
-268 IVPAQDYLS
+268 IVPAQDYLA
-277 LKSQITV
+277 LKSQIKV

-352 VKMGINYS
+352 VQMGINYS

-368 PVDKKDVPFSVTIG
+368 PVSKNDVEFNVTIG
-382 NQITTTTA
+382 NTTTKTTA
-390 DITYPAY
+390 NIQYPDY
-397 KEADNNSIGSA
+397 VSRDNNSIGSA
-408 FTETVSHVGNVE
+408 FTETVSHAGNAE
-420 DPGYYNQVVYV
+420 DPGYYIQTVYV
-431 NPMDKDLK
+431 NPSEKTLTN
-439 GAKLKVEA
+439 AKLKVEA
-447 YHPKYPTNIGQI
+447 YHKDYPDNVGQI
-459 NQNVTNIKIYRVPE
+459 NKNVTKIKIYQAPKDYV
-473 GYTLNKGYDVNTNDL
+473 LNKGYDVNTNQL
-488 VDVTDEFK
+488 IDVTEQFK
-496 NKMTYGSNQSVNLDF
+496 DKITYGTNDSVNVDF
-511 GDITSAYVVMV
+511 GSINNSYVVMV
-522 NTKFQ
+522 DTKFEF
-527 YTNSESPT
+527 TTSESPT
-535 LVQMATLSS
+535 LVQMATLTSD
-544 TGNKSVSTG
+544 GNRSVSTG

-580 TNKNGVQELGE
+580 TNKNGIQELGE
-591 KGVGNVTVT
+591 VGVKGVTV
-600 VFDNNTNTKV
+600 VAYDNKTNKEV
-610 GEAVTKED
+610 GRTITDEK
-618 GSYLIPNLPN
+618 GGYLIPNLPN

-733 FTDLDNGNYKVEF
+733 FTDLGNGNYKVEF

-1049 GEVIGTTKTDENGKY
+1049 GEVIGTTTTDENGKY

-1078 EKSAG
+1078 EK
-1083 YLPTKVNGTTDGEK
+1083 
-1097 DSNGSSVTV
+1097 
-1106 KINGKDDMS
+1106 
-1115 LDTGFYKEPKYN
+1115 
-1127 LGDYV
+1127 
-1132 WEDTNKDGIQDAN
+1132 
-1145 EPGIKDVKVTLKDST
+1145 
-1160 GKVIGTTTTDASG
+1160 
-1173 KYKFTD
+1173 
-1179 LDNGNYTVEFET
+1179 
-1191 PAGYTPT
+1191 PAG
-1198 VKNTTAEDKDSN
+1198 
-1210 GLTTTGVIKDA
+1210 LTQTG
-1221 DNMTLD
+1221 
-1227 SGFYKTPKYSLGDYV
+1227 
-1242 WYDSNK
+1242 
-1248 DG
+1248 

>member
-63 ATTSASDNQSSGKV
+63 ATTSASDNQSSDKV

-106 NGNKSI
+106 NGNKLI

-159 DLQENKSVVNAQPT
+159 DLQENKSVVNVQPT

-189 NVKSDAIKSNAET
+189 NVKSDAIKSNDET

-231 RMRMA
+231 RMRIA
-236 AIQPNSTDSKN
+236 AVQPSSTEAKN

-263 DNSKT
+263 DKNNK

-352 VKMGINYS
+352 VQMGINYS

-368 PVDKKDVPFSVTIG
+368 PVSKNDVEFNVTIG
-382 NQITTTTA
+382 NTTTKTTA
-390 DITYPAY
+390 NIQYPDY
-397 KEADNNSIGSA
+397 VVNEKNSIGSA
-408 FTETVSHVGNVE
+408 FTETVSHVGNKE
-420 DPGYYNQVVYV
+420 NPGYYKQTIYV
-431 NPMDKDLK
+431 NPSENSLTN
-439 GAKLKVEA
+439 AKLKVQA
-447 YHPKYPTNIGQI
+447 YHSSYPNNIGQI
-459 NQNVTNIKIYRVPE
+459 NKDVTDIKIYQVPK
-473 GYTLNKGYDVNTNDL
+473 GYTLNKGYDVNTKEL
-488 VDVTDEFK
+488 TDVTNQYLQK
-496 NKMTYGSNQSVNLDF
+496 ITYGDNNSAVIDF
-511 GDITSAYVVMV
+511 GNADSAYVVMV

-701 DEKGISGVTVTLKDE
+701 GEKGISGVTVTLKDE

-1064 RFDNLDSGKYKVIF
+1064 CFDNLDSGKYKVIF
-1078 EKSAG
+1078 EK
-1083 YLPTKVNGTTDGEK
+1083 
-1097 DSNGSSVTV
+1097 
-1106 KINGKDDMS
+1106 
-1115 LDTGFYKEPKYN
+1115 
-1127 LGDYV
+1127 
-1132 WEDTNKDGIQDAN
+1132 
-1145 EPGIKDVKVTLKDST
+1145 
-1160 GKVIGTTTTDASG
+1160 
-1173 KYKFTD
+1173 
-1179 LDNGNYTVEFET
+1179 
-1191 PAGYTPT
+1191 PAGLTQT
-1198 VKNTTAEDKDSN
+1198 GTNTTEDD
-1210 GLTTTGVIKDA
+1210 KDA
-1221 DNMTLD
+1221 DGGEVDVTITD
-1227 SGFYKTPKYSLGDYV
+1227 HD
-1242 WYDSNK
+1242 
-1248 DG
+1248 

>member
-8 TAITRKGMV
+8 TAMTRKGMV

-45 LGNQE
+45 IGSQE
-50 AKAAEST
+50 AKAAEVT
-57 NKELNE
+57 NKEMKE
-63 ATTSASDNQSSGKV
+63 DATSVNNDQVSKKV
-77 DMQQL
+77 DTGQLNKDGNTSKVDTEQLNDENINKVANQKEVTRVENSVASEKNNNSQPSENGKLQTSDVKKTEDNNATSDDQVTTTVNSQQL
-82 NQEDNTKNDN
+82 NTDN
-92 QKEMVSSQGNETTS
+92 TTS
-106 NGNKSI
+106 NATMSAAPINVSKDDLKINS
-112 EKESVQSTTGNK
+112 E
-124 VEVSTAKSDEQAS
+124 EVRNVGEKSD
-137 PKSTNE
+137 
-143 DLNTKQTI
+143 NT
-151 SNQEALQP
+151 
-159 DLQENKSVVNAQPT
+159 DNA
-173 NEENKK
+173 NG
-179 VDAKTESTTL
+179 
-189 NVKSDAIKSNAET
+189 SDVIM
-202 LVDNNSN
+202 
-209 SNNENNADIIL
+209 

-231 RMRMA
+231 RMRIA
-236 AIQPNSTDSKN
+236 AVQPSSTDSKN
-247 VNDLITSN
+247 VNNLITST

-263 DNSKT
+263 DKNNK
-268 IVPAQDYLS
+268 IVPAQDYLA
-277 LKSQITV
+277 LKSQIKV

-352 VKMGINYS
+352 VQMGINYS

-368 PVDKKDVPFSVTIG
+368 PVSKNDVEFNVTIG
-382 NQITTTTA
+382 NDTTKTTA
-390 DITYPAY
+390 NIQYPDY
-397 KEADNNSIGSA
+397 VVNEKNSIGSA
-408 FTETVSHVGNVE
+408 FTETVSHVGNKE
-420 DPGYYNQVVYV
+420 NPGYYKQTIYV
-431 NPMDKDLK
+431 NPSENSLTN
-439 GAKLKVEA
+439 AKLKVQA
-447 YHPKYPTNIGQI
+447 YHSSYPNNIGQI
-459 NQNVTNIKIYRVPE
+459 NKEVTDIKIYQVPK
-473 GYTLNKGYDVNTNDL
+473 GYTLNKGYDVNTKEL
-488 VDVTDEFK
+488 TDVTNQYLQK
-496 NKMTYGSNQSVNLDF
+496 ITYGDNNSAVIDF
-511 GDITSAYVVMV
+511 GNADSAYVVMV

-527 YTNSESPT
+527 YTTSESPT
-535 LVQMATLSS
+535 LVQMVTLSS
-544 TGNKSVSTG
+544 DNSKSASMG

-634 FSNLPKGYEV
+634 FSNLPQGYEV

-653 ELDSNGLSSVITVNG
+653 ELDSNGVSSVITVNG

-856 FETPSG
+856 FETPLG

-1064 RFDNLDSGKYKVIF
+1064 RFDNLDSGK
-1078 EKSAG
+1078 
-1083 YLPTKVNGTTDGEK
+1083 
-1097 DSNGSSVTV
+1097 
-1106 KINGKDDMS
+1106 
-1115 LDTGFYKEPKYN
+1115 
-1127 LGDYV
+1127 
-1132 WEDTNKDGIQDAN
+1132 
-1145 EPGIKDVKVTLKDST
+1145 
-1160 GKVIGTTTTDASG
+1160 
-1173 KYKFTD
+1173 
-1179 LDNGNYTVEFET
+1179 
-1191 PAGYTPT
+1191 
-1198 VKNTTAEDKDSN
+1198 
-1210 GLTTTGVIKDA
+1210 
-1221 DNMTLD
+1221 
-1227 SGFYKTPKYSLGDYV
+1227 
-1242 WYDSNK
+1242 
-1248 DG
+1248 

>member
-63 ATTSASDNQSSGKV
+63 ATTSASDNQSSDKV

-106 NGNKSI
+106 NGNKLI

-159 DLQENKSVVNAQPT
+159 DLQENKSVVNVQPT

-189 NVKSDAIKSNAET
+189 NVKSDAIKSNDET

-231 RMRMA
+231 RMRIA
-236 AIQPNSTDSKN
+236 AVQPSSTEAKN
-247 VNDLITSN
+247 VNGLITSN

-263 DNSKT
+263 DKNNK
-268 IVPAQDYLS
+268 IVPAQDYLA
-277 LKSQITV
+277 LKSQIKV

-352 VKMGINYS
+352 VQMGINYS

-368 PVDKKDVPFSVTIG
+368 PVSKNDVEFNVTIG
-382 NQITTTTA
+382 NTTTKTTA
-390 DITYPAY
+390 NIQYPDY
-397 KEADNNSIGSA
+397 VSRDNNSIGSA
-408 FTETVSHVGNVE
+408 FTETVSHAGNAE
-420 DPGYYNQVVYV
+420 DPGYYIQTVYV
-431 NPMDKDLK
+431 NPSEKTLTN
-439 GAKLKVEA
+439 AKLKVEA
-447 YHPKYPTNIGQI
+447 YHKDYPDNVGQI
-459 NQNVTNIKIYRVPE
+459 NKNVTKIKIYQAPKDYV
-473 GYTLNKGYDVNTNDL
+473 LNKGYDVNTNQL
-488 VDVTDEFK
+488 IDVTEQFK
-496 NKMTYGSNQSVNLDF
+496 DKITYGTNDSVNVDF
-511 GDITSAYVVMV
+511 GSINNSYVVMV
-522 NTKFQ
+522 DTKFEF
-527 YTNSESPT
+527 TTSESPT
-535 LVQMATLSS
+535 LVQMATLTSD
-544 TGNKSVSTG
+544 GNRSVSTG

-580 TNKNGVQELGE
+580 TNKNGIQELGE
-591 KGVGNVTVT
+591 VGVKGVTV
-600 VFDNNTNTKV
+600 VAYDNKTNKEV
-610 GEAVTKED
+610 GRTITDEK
-618 GSYLIPNLPN
+618 GGYLIPNLPN

-733 FTDLDNGNYKVEF
+733 FTDLGNGNYKVEF

-1049 GEVIGTTKTDENGKY
+1049 GEVIGTTTTDENGKY

-1078 EKSAG
+1078 EK
-1083 YLPTKVNGTTDGEK
+1083 
-1097 DSNGSSVTV
+1097 
-1106 KINGKDDMS
+1106 
-1115 LDTGFYKEPKYN
+1115 
-1127 LGDYV
+1127 
-1132 WEDTNKDGIQDAN
+1132 
-1145 EPGIKDVKVTLKDST
+1145 
-1160 GKVIGTTTTDASG
+1160 
-1173 KYKFTD
+1173 
-1179 LDNGNYTVEFET
+1179 
-1191 PAGYTPT
+1191 PAGLTQT
-1198 VKNTTAEDKDSN
+1198 GTNTTEDD
-1210 GLTTTGVIKDA
+1210 KDA
-1221 DNMTLD
+1221 DGGEVDVTITDHDDFTLD
-1227 SGFYKTPKYSLGDYV
+1227 
-1242 WYDSNK
+1242 
-1248 DG
+1248 

>member
-63 ATTSASDNQSSGKV
+63 ATTSASDNQSSDKV

-106 NGNKSI
+106 NGNKLI

-159 DLQENKSVVNAQPT
+159 DLQENKSVVNVQPT

-189 NVKSDAIKSNAET
+189 NVKSDAIKSNDET

-231 RMRMA
+231 RMRIA
-236 AIQPNSTDSKN
+236 AVQPSSTEAKN

-263 DNSKT
+263 DKNNK

-352 VKMGINYS
+352 VQMGINYS

-368 PVDKKDVPFSVTIG
+368 PVSKNDVEFNVTIG
-382 NQITTTTA
+382 NTTTKTTA
-390 DITYPAY
+390 NIQYPDY
-397 KEADNNSIGSA
+397 VVNEKNSIGSA
-408 FTETVSHVGNVE
+408 FTETVSHVGNKE
-420 DPGYYNQVVYV
+420 NPGYYKQTIYV
-431 NPMDKDLK
+431 NPSENSLTN
-439 GAKLKVEA
+439 AKLKVQA
-447 YHPKYPTNIGQI
+447 YHSSYPNNIGQI
-459 NQNVTNIKIYRVPE
+459 NKDVTDIKIYQVPK
-473 GYTLNKGYDVNTNDL
+473 GYTLNKGYDVNTKEL
-488 VDVTDEFK
+488 TDVTNQYLQK
-496 NKMTYGSNQSVNLDF
+496 ITYGDNNSAVIDF
-511 GDITSAYVVMV
+511 GNADSAYVVMV

-937 NDKVLKTVTT
+937 NDKVLKTV
-947 DENGKYQF
+947 
-955 TDLNN
+955 
-960 GTYKVEFETPSG
+960 
-972 YTPTSVTS
+972 
-980 GNDTEKDSNGLTT
+980 
-993 TGVIKDADNM
+993 
-1003 TLDSGF
+1003 
-1009 YKTPKYSLGD
+1009 
-1019 YVWYDSNKDGK
+1019 
-1030 QDSTEKGIKDVKV
+1030 
-1043 TLLNEK
+1043 
-1049 GEVIGTTKTDENGKY
+1049 
-1064 RFDNLDSGKYKVIF
+1064 
-1078 EKSAG
+1078 
-1083 YLPTKVNGTTDGEK
+1083 
-1097 DSNGSSVTV
+1097 
-1106 KINGKDDMS
+1106 
-1115 LDTGFYKEPKYN
+1115 
-1127 LGDYV
+1127 
-1132 WEDTNKDGIQDAN
+1132 
-1145 EPGIKDVKVTLKDST
+1145 
-1160 GKVIGTTTTDASG
+1160 
-1173 KYKFTD
+1173 
-1179 LDNGNYTVEFET
+1179 
-1191 PAGYTPT
+1191 
-1198 VKNTTAEDKDSN
+1198 
-1210 GLTTTGVIKDA
+1210 
-1221 DNMTLD
+1221 
-1227 SGFYKTPKYSLGDYV
+1227 
-1242 WYDSNK
+1242 
-1248 DG
+1248 

>member
-8 TAITRKGMV
+8 TAMTRKGMV

-45 LGNQE
+45 LGSQE
-50 AKAAEST
+50 AKAAEVT
-57 NKELNE
+57 NKEMKE
-63 ATTSASDNQSSGKV
+63 DATSVNNDQVSKKV
-77 DMQQL
+77 DTEQLNNDGNTSKVDTEQLKDENINKVANQKEVTRVENSVASEKNNNSKPSENGKLQTSDVKKTEDNNATSDDQVTTTVNSQQL
-82 NQEDNTKNDN
+82 NTDNTTS
-92 QKEMVSSQGNETTS
+92 MSSAPINVRKDDLKFNNE
-106 NGNKSI
+106 
-112 EKESVQSTTGNK
+112 
-124 VEVSTAKSDEQAS
+124 EVRNVGEKSDNTDNANSSELIK
-137 PKSTNE
+137 PKT
-143 DLNTKQTI
+143 
-151 SNQEALQP
+151 
-159 DLQENKSVVNAQPT
+159 
-173 NEENKK
+173 
-179 VDAKTESTTL
+179 TE
-189 NVKSDAIKSNAET
+189 
-202 LVDNNSN
+202 
-209 SNNENNADIIL
+209 
-220 PKSTAP
+220 P

-231 RMRMA
+231 RMRIA

-352 VKMGINYS
+352 VQMGINYS

-382 NQITTTTA
+382 NQTTTTTA

-408 FTETVSHVGNVE
+408 FTETVSHAGNAE

-439 GAKLKVEA
+439 GANLKVEA
-447 YHPKYPTNIGQI
+447 YHPKYPANIGQI

-473 GYTLNKGYDVNTNDL
+473 GYTLNKGYDVNANDL

-496 NKMTYGSNQSVNLDF
+496 NKMAYGTNQSVNIDF

-522 NTKFQ
+522 KTKFQ

-535 LVQMATLSS
+535 LVQMATLTSD
-544 TGNKSVSTG
+544 GNRSVSTG

-591 KGVGNVTVT
+591 VGVKGVTV
-600 VFDNNTNTKV
+600 VAYDNKTNKEV
-610 GEAVTKED
+610 GRTITDEK
-618 GSYLIPNLPN
+618 GGYLIPNLPN

-634 FSNLPKGYEV
+634 FSNLPQGYEV

-653 ELDSNGLSSVITVNG
+653 ELDSNGVSSVITVNG

-692 TNKNGIQDQ
+692 INKNGIQDQ

-746 TTPEGYTPTTV
+746 TTPEGYTPTSTNTGGNDTV
-757 TSGSDI
+757 
-763 EKDSNGLTTTGV
+763 DSNGLTTTGV

-807 GKQDST
+807 GKQDSS

-1030 QDSTEKGIKDVKV
+1030 QDSTEKGIKGVKV

-1078 EKSAG
+1078 EK
-1083 YLPTKVNGTTDGEK
+1083 
-1097 DSNGSSVTV
+1097 
-1106 KINGKDDMS
+1106 
-1115 LDTGFYKEPKYN
+1115 
-1127 LGDYV
+1127 
-1132 WEDTNKDGIQDAN
+1132 
-1145 EPGIKDVKVTLKDST
+1145 
-1160 GKVIGTTTTDASG
+1160 
-1173 KYKFTD
+1173 
-1179 LDNGNYTVEFET
+1179 
-1191 PAGYTPT
+1191 PAGLTQT
-1198 VKNTTAEDKDSN
+1198 GTNTTEDD
-1210 GLTTTGVIKDA
+1210 KDA
-1221 DNMTLD
+1221 DGGEVDVTITDHDDFTLD
-1227 SGFYKTPKYSLGDYV
+1227 
-1242 WYDSNK
+1242 
-1248 DG
+1248 

>member
-63 ATTSASDNQSSGKV
+63 ATTSASDNQSSDKV

-151 SNQEALQP
+151 SNQEGLQP
-159 DLQENKSVVNAQPT
+159 DLLENKSVVNVQPT

-226 KRLNT
+226 KSLNT

-1078 EKSAG
+1078 EK
-1083 YLPTKVNGTTDGEK
+1083 
-1097 DSNGSSVTV
+1097 
-1106 KINGKDDMS
+1106 
-1115 LDTGFYKEPKYN
+1115 
-1127 LGDYV
+1127 
-1132 WEDTNKDGIQDAN
+1132 
-1145 EPGIKDVKVTLKDST
+1145 
-1160 GKVIGTTTTDASG
+1160 
-1173 KYKFTD
+1173 
-1179 LDNGNYTVEFET
+1179 
-1191 PAGYTPT
+1191 PAGLTQT
-1198 VKNTTAEDKDSN
+1198 VTNTTEDDKDAYDPGPC
-1210 GLTTTGVIKDA
+1210 GLVFFMITHAIDVFFI
-1221 DNMTLD
+1221 
-1227 SGFYKTPKYSLGDYV
+1227 
-1242 WYDSNK
+1242 
-1248 DG
+1248 

>member
-63 ATTSASDNQSSGKV
+63 ATTSASDNQSSDKV

-231 RMRMA
+231 RMRIA
-236 AIQPNSTDSKN
+236 AVQPSSTEAKN

-263 DNSKT
+263 DKNNK
-268 IVPAQDYLS
+268 IVPAQDYLE
-277 LKSQITV
+277 LKSQIKV

-352 VKMGINYS
+352 VQMGINYS

-368 PVDKKDVPFSVTIG
+368 PVSKNDVEFNVTIG
-382 NQITTTTA
+382 NTTTKTTA
-390 DITYPAY
+390 NIQYPDY
-397 KEADNNSIGSA
+397 VVNEKNSIGSA
-408 FTETVSHVGNVE
+408 FTETVSHVGNKE
-420 DPGYYNQVVYV
+420 NPGYYKQTIYV
-431 NPMDKDLK
+431 NPSENSLTH
-439 GAKLKVEA
+439 AKLKVQA
-447 YHPKYPTNIGQI
+447 YHSSYPNNIGQI
-459 NQNVTNIKIYRVPE
+459 NKEVTDIKIYQVPK
-473 GYTLNKGYDVNTNDL
+473 GYTLNKGYDVNTKEL
-488 VDVTDEFK
+488 TDVTNQYLQK
-496 NKMTYGSNQSVNLDF
+496 ITYGDNNSAVIDF
-511 GDITSAYVVMV
+511 GNADSAYVVMV

-527 YTNSESPT
+527 YTTSESPT
-535 LVQMATLSS
+535 LVQMVTLSS
-544 TGNKSVSTG
+544 DNSKSASMG

-1078 EKSAG
+1078 EK
-1083 YLPTKVNGTTDGEK
+1083 
-1097 DSNGSSVTV
+1097 
-1106 KINGKDDMS
+1106 
-1115 LDTGFYKEPKYN
+1115 
-1127 LGDYV
+1127 
-1132 WEDTNKDGIQDAN
+1132 
-1145 EPGIKDVKVTLKDST
+1145 
-1160 GKVIGTTTTDASG
+1160 
-1173 KYKFTD
+1173 
-1179 LDNGNYTVEFET
+1179 
-1191 PAGYTPT
+1191 
-1198 VKNTTAEDKDSN
+1198 
-1210 GLTTTGVIKDA
+1210 
-1221 DNMTLD
+1221 
-1227 SGFYKTPKYSLGDYV
+1227 
-1242 WYDSNK
+1242 
-1248 DG
+1248 

>member
-63 ATTSASDNQSSGKV
+63 ATTSASDNQSSDKV

-106 NGNKSI
+106 NGNKLI

-159 DLQENKSVVNAQPT
+159 DLQENKSVVNVQPT

-189 NVKSDAIKSNAET
+189 NVKSDAIKSNDET

-231 RMRMA
+231 RMRIA
-236 AIQPNSTDSKN
+236 AVQPSSTEAKN

-263 DNSKT
+263 DKNNK

-352 VKMGINYS
+352 VQMGINYS

-368 PVDKKDVPFSVTIG
+368 PVSKNDVEFNVTIG
-382 NQITTTTA
+382 NTTTKTTA
-390 DITYPAY
+390 NIQYPDY
-397 KEADNNSIGSA
+397 VVNEKNSIGSA
-408 FTETVSHVGNVE
+408 FTETVSHVGNKE
-420 DPGYYNQVVYV
+420 NPGYYKQTIYV
-431 NPMDKDLK
+431 NPSENSLTN
-439 GAKLKVEA
+439 AKLKVQA
-447 YHPKYPTNIGQI
+447 YHSSYPNNIGQI
-459 NQNVTNIKIYRVPE
+459 NKDVTDIKIYQVPK
-473 GYTLNKGYDVNTNDL
+473 GYTLNKGYDVNTKEL
-488 VDVTDEFK
+488 TDVTNQYLQK
-496 NKMTYGSNQSVNLDF
+496 ITYGDNNSAVIDF
-511 GDITSAYVVMV
+511 GNADSAYVVMV

-1064 RFDNLDSGKYKVIF
+1064 CFDNLDSGKYKVIF
-1078 EKSAG
+1078 EKPAG
-1083 YLPTKVNGTTDGEK
+1083 LTQTGTNTTEDDKDADGGEVDVTITDH
-1097 DSNGSSVTV
+1097 
-1106 KINGKDDMS
+1106 DD
-1115 LDTGFYKEPKYN
+1115 
-1127 LGDYV
+1127 
-1132 WEDTNKDGIQDAN
+1132 
-1145 EPGIKDVKVTLKDST
+1145 
-1160 GKVIGTTTTDASG
+1160 
-1173 KYKFTD
+1173 FT
-1179 LDNGNYTVEFET
+1179 LDNGYYEEET
-1191 PAGYTPT
+1191 S
-1198 VKNTTAEDKDSN
+1198 DS
-1210 GLTTTGVIKDA
+1210 
-1221 DNMTLD
+1221 D
-1227 SGFYKTPKYSLGDYV
+1227 S
-1242 WYDSNK
+1242 DS
-1248 DG
+1248 DRDSDSDS

>member
-382 NQITTTTA
+382 NQTTTTTA

-733 FTDLDNGNYKVEF
+733 FTDLDNGNYKVVF

-1078 EKSAG
+1078 EK
-1083 YLPTKVNGTTDGEK
+1083 
-1097 DSNGSSVTV
+1097 
-1106 KINGKDDMS
+1106 
-1115 LDTGFYKEPKYN
+1115 
-1127 LGDYV
+1127 
-1132 WEDTNKDGIQDAN
+1132 
-1145 EPGIKDVKVTLKDST
+1145 
-1160 GKVIGTTTTDASG
+1160 
-1173 KYKFTD
+1173 
-1179 LDNGNYTVEFET
+1179 
-1191 PAGYTPT
+1191 PAGLTQT
-1198 VKNTTAEDKDSN
+1198 GTNTTEDD
-1210 GLTTTGVIKDA
+1210 KDA
-1221 DNMTLD
+1221 DGGEVD
-1227 SGFYKTPKYSLGDYV
+1227 
-1242 WYDSNK
+1242 
-1248 DG
+1248 